1 MEPRESLGSSRQRGG
16 EADFLPASVSS
27 AKPPSA
33 SSCTGETVLPTAG
46 SGKGIPVSGERMEPE
61 EEDEMGSGRDVDSTS
76 NADSEKWVAGDGL
89 EEQEFSI
96 KEANFTEGSLKLKI
110 QTTKRA
116 KKPPKNLENYICPP
130 EIKITIKQSG
140 EQKLSR
146 AGKNSKAAKE
156 EDRGHSK
163 KKGKVIGDAKLL
175 MSCGCR
181 KGKNAQ
187 MKDSDQNQMKNLGRE
202 CGFPVQSLVTKSMN
216 KVYDRPQKH
225 STLHYDPGLQQDF
238 TSDTL
243 KSKHQQK
250 SSNQHHLDWSASSNT
265 GSTSQSCFINA
276 EPSRE
281 AVSATKVTPPEPG
294 VSFSKS
300 QAKKSCA
307 SSTWGQLSVS
317 SKELAICSAV
327 SSPNNIGVT
336 AQPSGVSESNG
347 LLPIGDQ
354 DGGVQLE
361 APDQSAG
368 STKKKSSKK
377 DLICQTIQTADIE
390 WMKSAQKA
398 FDSKCHDSMEG
409 KKESYSMDSVLDAS
423 PSKQNPT
430 SASSCENDTSH
441 VRITI
446 PIKSPTTDTSSHKRK
461 KRQST
466 KSSMEK
472 AIQEKSLPSGL
483 AISSEVAN
491 RTISQSEGS
500 KKDIRVTKPGKVIE
514 NESPLAAIDSSV
526 LIDRASP
533 NSATRLRKS
542 VAVTSTLLST
552 DLPTA
557 NKLSEV
563 QHPKL
568 TAKRRWTCSKPKSI
582 LRETSMTASEK
593 MMVEPPSAYPI
604 TPSSPLYTNTDSLTV
619 ITPVKK
625 KRGRPKKQPLLTV
638 ETIHEGTSTSPV
650 SPINREFPGT
660 KKRKRRRNLAKLA
673 QMVPGEDKS
682 ISDLKFHKKVGK
694 LGVLDKKT
702 IKTINKMKTLKR
714 KNILNQI
721 LSSCSSSIALKAKI
735 QPPSSAG
742 PTTIDARL
750 GKQINVSKRGTI
762 YIGKKRGRKPR
773 AELQP
778 QPEEPKTAMKHSR
791 PVSSQPENPAV
802 PSNLQSLVAS
812 SPAAIHPLSTQL
824 AGTNGNLSPASTET
838 NFSELKTMPN
848 LQPISAL
855 PTKTQKGMHSGTW
868 KLSPP
873 RLMANSPSHLCEIGS
888 LKEVTLSPVSESHS
902 EETIP
907 SDSGIG
913 TDNNSTSDQAEKSSE
928 SRRRYSFDF
937 CTLDNPEAI
946 PSDTSTKN
954 RHGHRQKHLIVDNF
968 LSHES
973 MKKPKHKRKRKSLQN
988 RDDLQFLA
996 DLEELINKFQVFR
1009 ISHRSY
1015 TFYHENPYP
1024 SIFRINFDHY
1034 YPVPYIQYDPLLY
1047 LRRTSDMKSKKKR
1060 GRPAKTNDTMTKVP
1074 FLQGFGYPIPS
1085 GSYYAPYGMPYTSMP
1100 MMNLGYYGQYPAPL
1114 YLSHTLGAAS
1124 PFMRPTV
1131 PPPQF
1136 HASSHMKMSTTA
1148 KHKAKH
1154 GVHLQT
1160 PVGMGLGDMQSSLAP
1175 PKVGGTSLSSSRLH
1189 KRKHKHKHKHK
1200 DERIVG
1206 THEDLSGLFASKSTG
1221 FSSHSINERLSGSD
1235 KDISLLS
1242 EKSKHKEK
1250 QKHQHCETGHK
1261 GSKSN
1266 FEVDTLS
1273 TLSLSDAQQWTQS
1286 KDKSDSSNDPIDSCT
1301 KRYSGNTESNAR
1313 SESLDMFGEM
1323 NSSSEKRDNDGSGNK
1338 RRSFEGFG
1346 TYREKDIQPFRINRK
1361 DRSTY
1366 DSSASSGIVGPHLK
1380 ADQTSLHSKMES
1392 SACNVMTRRK
1402 PATVES
1408 VTMPTP
1414 VLSLLPSSSATS
1426 EAASPLLKKRFKRR
1440 EIEAIQCEVRKMC
1453 NYTKILSTKKN
1464 LDHVNKILK
1473 AKRLQRQSKTGN
1485 NFVKKRRGRPRKQP
1499 LSFDEDSRDQMPVL
1513 EKCIDL
1519 PSKRGQRPTLNPLLL
1534 EQAATQDTIMA
1545 TIEAVI
1551 HMARETPPPPPPLP
1565 PPPLPPPLPLPR
1577 TPRLGKRKS
1586 KSPQEEEDDMK
1597 VKRHRKGR
1605 GSESEGLP

>member
-1 MEPRESLGSSRQRGG
+1 MFKIFQCANTRKTPISLVISKCI
-16 EADFLPASVSS
+16 EIFL
-27 AKPPSA
+27 
-33 SSCTGETVLPTAG
+33 L
-46 SGKGIPVSGERMEPE
+46 
-61 EEDEMGSGRDVDSTS
+61 
-76 NADSEKWVAGDGL
+76 
-89 EEQEFSI
+89 F
-96 KEANFTEGSLKLKI
+96 FKL
-110 QTTKRA
+110 
-116 KKPPKNLENYICPP
+116 
-130 EIKITIKQSG
+130 
-140 EQKLSR
+140 QKLSFTNHKFVVNFIS
-146 AGKNSKAAKE
+146 GLFKKALQSILE
-156 EDRGHSK
+156 
-163 KKGKVIGDAKLL
+163 
-175 MSCGCR
+175 R
-181 KGKNAQ
+181 KGRYELFSFNA
-187 MKDSDQNQMKNLGRE
+187 
-202 CGFPVQSLVTKSMN
+202 
-216 KVYDRPQKH
+216 YDRPPKH
-225 STLHYDPGLQQDF
+225 SALHYDPGLQQDF

-250 SSNQHHLDWSASSNT
+250 SSNQHHLDWSASSDT
-265 GSTSQSCFINA
+265 GSASQSCFLNT
-276 EPSRE
+276 ESSRE
-281 AVSATKVTPPEPG
+281 AASATKVPAQEPV

-300 QAKKSCA
+300 QAKKSGA
-307 SSTWGQLSVS
+307 GSTWSQLSANNKES
-317 SKELAICSAV
+317 SACSAV
-327 SSPNNIGVT
+327 PSPNNIT
-336 AQPSGVSESNG
+336 AASQPSNPSECNG
-347 LLPIGDQ
+347 LSALVDKE
-354 DGGVQLE
+354 GGSQIE
-361 APDQSAG
+361 IPDQLTG
-368 STKKKSSKK
+368 NTKKKSSKK
-377 DLICQTIQTADIE
+377 DLINQTIQNTEVE
-390 WMKSAQKA
+390 WVKNAQKA
-398 FDSKCHDSMEG
+398 FESKTHDSMEG
-409 KKESYSMDSVLDAS
+409 KKDSYSTDNVLEAL
-423 PSKQNPT
+423 PSRQNPS
-430 SASSCENDTSH
+430 SANGSESDTSH

-446 PIKSPTTDTSSHKRK
+446 PIKTPTADMSGHKRK
-461 KRQST
+461 KRQSA
-466 KSSMEK
+466 K
-472 AIQEKSLPSGL
+472 ASADKTILEKSLPSAL
-483 AISSEVAN
+483 PMSSEVAN
-491 RTISQSEGS
+491 RTSSQLEGS
-500 KKDIRVTKPGKVIE
+500 KKDLRVPKQGKAPE
-514 NESPLAAIDSSV
+514 NESPLAAIESSGV
-526 LIDRASP
+526 TEKA
-533 NSATRLRKS
+533 ATNNANRLRKAV
-542 VAVTSTLLST
+542 VATAMAAPTN
-552 DLPTA
+552 LPVSS
-557 NKLSEV
+557 KLPEV
-563 QHPKL
+563 QHPKFA
-568 TAKRRWTCSKPKSI
+568 AKRRWTCSKPKNI
-582 LRETSMTASEK
+582 LGETSVATSEK
-593 MMVEPPSAYPI
+593 LMVEPPSAYPI

-619 ITPVKK
+619 ITPIKK

-660 KKRKRRRNLAKLA
+660 KKRKRRRNFAKLA

-682 ISDLKFHKKVGK
+682 MSELKFHKKVGK

-721 LSSCSSSIALKAKI
+721 LSCSSNIALKTKT

-742 PTTIDARL
+742 SATIDARL

-773 AELQP
+773 AELRP
-778 QPEEPKTAMKHSR
+778 PLEEPKTAIKHSR

-802 PSNLQSLVAS
+802 PSNLQSLVAM
-812 SPAAIHPLSTQL
+812 SPAVIHPLSTQL
-824 AGTNGNLSPASTET
+824 VGSNGNLSPASTET

-873 RLMANSPSHLCEIGS
+873 RLMANSPSHLCELGS

-946 PSDTSTKN
+946 PLDTSTKSS
-954 RHGHRQKHLIVDNF
+954 HGHRQKHLIVDNF
-968 LSHES
+968 LAHES
-973 MKKPKHKRKRKSLQN
+973 IKKPKHKRKRKSLQN

-1034 YPVPYIQYDPLLY
+1034 YPVPYIHYDPLLY

-1060 GRPAKTNDTMTKVP
+1060 GRPAKSNDTMTKVP

-1136 HASSHMKMSTTA
+1136 HSSAHMKMSTTA
-1148 KHKAKH
+1148 KHKARH

-1160 PVGMGLGDMQSSLAP
+1160 PVGLSLGDMQSSLAP
-1175 PKVGGTSLSSSRLH
+1175 PKVGGTSLSSGRLH

-1200 DERIVG
+1200 DERMLG
-1206 THEDLSGLFASKSTG
+1206 AHEDLSGLFASKSTG
-1221 FSSHSINERLSGSD
+1221 FSSHAISERLSGSD
-1235 KDISLLS
+1235 KDLSLLS

-1250 QKHQHCETGHK
+1250 QKHQHCEAGHK

-1286 KDKSDSSNDPIDSCT
+1286 KDKSDSSNDPVDSCT
-1301 KRYSGNTESNAR
+1301 KRYSGNPESSMR
-1313 SESLDMFGEM
+1313 SESLDMFGEI
-1323 NSSSEKRDNDGSGNK
+1323 NSSSEKRDNGTSGSK
-1338 RRSFEGFG
+1338 RRNFEGFG
-1346 TYREKDIQPFRINRK
+1346 TYREKDIQSFRMNRK

-1366 DSSASSGIVGPHLK
+1366 DSSASSGITSPHLK
-1380 ADQTSLHSKMES
+1380 ADQASLHSRIES
-1392 SACNVMTRRK
+1392 SACNMMTRRK
-1402 PATVES
+1402 PAAVENVAVPS
-1408 VTMPTP
+1408 MP

-1426 EAASPLLKKRFKRR
+1426 DAASPPLKKRFKRR

-1499 LSFDEDSRDQMPVL
+1499 FAFDEDSRDQMPVL
-1513 EKCIDL
+1513 EKCVDL
-1519 PSKRGQRPTLNPLLL
+1519 PSKRGQRPTLNPLIL
-1534 EQAATQDTIMA
+1534 EQAASQDIIMA

-1551 HMARETPPPPPPLP
+1551 NMARETPPPPPP
-1565 PPPLPPPLPLPR
+1565 PPLPPPPPPTSTLPLPR
-1577 TPRLGKRKS
+1577 TPRVGKRKN
-1586 KSPQEEEDDMK
+1586 KPHVQQHQEEEEEVK
-1597 VKRHRKGR
+1597 VKRHRKAK
-1605 GSESEGLP
+1605 GSESEVLP

>member
-1 MEPRESLGSSRQRGG
+1 MESREILSSSRQRGS
-16 EADFLPASVSS
+16 ESDFLPGSS
-27 AKPPSA
+27 SKVPVAPGCAGDTLLS
-33 SSCTGETVLPTAG
+33 TAG
-46 SGKGIPVSGERMEPE
+46 PGKGIPVGGERMEPE
-61 EEDEMGSGRDVDSTS
+61 EEDELGSGRDVDSNS

-140 EQKLSR
+140 DQKVSR
-146 AGKNSKAAKE
+146 AGKNSKTTKE
-156 EDRGHSK
+156 EERSHSK
-163 KKGKVIGDAKLL
+163 KKLL
-175 MSCGCR
+175 TASELAASDL
-181 KGKNAQ
+181 KGFQPQAY
-187 MKDSDQNQMKNLGRE
+187 E
-202 CGFPVQSLVTKSMN
+202 
-216 KVYDRPQKH
+216 RPQKH
-225 STLHYDPGLQQDF
+225 SALHYDPGLTQDF
-238 TSDTL
+238 TGDTL
-243 KSKHQQK
+243 KPKHQQK
-250 SSNQHHLDWSASSNT
+250 SSSQNHVDWS
-265 GSTSQSCFINA
+265 STSDSGPTTQNCFITT
-276 EPSRE
+276 ESGRE
-281 AVSATKVTPPEPG
+281 SASTSKIPALESVA
-294 VSFSKS
+294 SF
-300 QAKKSCA
+300 AKGQGKKGSA
-307 SSTWGQLSVS
+307 GTTWSQLSNS
-317 SKELAICSAV
+317 SKDLLLGSV
-327 SSPNNIGVT
+327 VPSPSNHSSPAPPNSS
-336 AQPSGVSESNG
+336 AECNG
-347 LLPIGDQ
+347 LQSLGDQ
-354 DGGVQLE
+354 DGGATKD
-361 APDQSAG
+361 APEPPVIG
-368 STKKKSSKK
+368 SKKKSSKK
-377 DLICQTIQTADIE
+377 DASQTVPNPDLD
-390 WMKSAQKA
+390 WVKSTQKV
-398 FDSKCHDSMEG
+398 FDSAEG
-409 KKESYSMDSVLDAS
+409 KRDSYSAENTQEVS
-423 PSKQNPT
+423 PARPNVNCISGP
-430 SASSCENDTSH
+430 ENDSSH

-446 PIKSPTTDTSSHKRK
+446 PIKTPSLDPSSHKRK
-461 KRQST
+461 KRQSI
-466 KSSMEK
+466 KAVVDKIIPEK
-472 AIQEKSLPSGL
+472 ALASG
-483 AISSEVAN
+483 ITMSSEVVTRILSN
-491 RTISQSEGS
+491 SEGN
-500 KKDIRVTKPGKVIE
+500 KKDPRVPKLCKIIE
-514 NESPLAAIDSSV
+514 NEPPSVGLETGGNIEKIVPGGVPKPRKPPLVMTPPMCTEHSPS
-526 LIDRASP
+526 
-533 NSATRLRKS
+533 RK
-542 VAVTSTLLST
+542 
-552 DLPTA
+552 LPDI
-557 NKLSEV
+557 
-563 QHPKL
+563 QHPKFA
-568 TAKRRWTCSKPKSI
+568 AKRRWTCSKPKPTSM
-582 LRETSMTASEK
+582 LREAVMATSDK
-593 MMVEPPSAYPI
+593 LMVEPPSAYPI

-650 SPINREFPGT
+650 SPISREFPGT

-673 QMVPGEDKS
+673 QLVPGEDKPMS
-682 ISDLKFHKKVGK
+682 EMKFHKKVGK

-721 LSSCSSSIALKAKI
+721 LSCSSNIALKAKA
-735 QPPSSAG
+735 PPETSPGATAIESK
-742 PTTIDARL
+742 L

-773 AELQP
+773 TELP
-778 QPEEPKTAMKHSR
+778 PPSEEPKSAIKHPR
-791 PVSSQPENPAV
+791 PVSSQPDVPAV
-802 PSNLQSLVAS
+802 PSNFQSLVAS
-812 SPAAIHPLSTQL
+812 SPAAMHPLSTQL
-824 AGTNGNLSPASTET
+824 GGSNGNLSPASTET

-855 PTKTQKGMHSGTW
+855 PTKTQKGIHSATW

-888 LKEVTLSPVSESHS
+888 LKEITLSPVSESHS

-937 CTLDNPEAI
+937 CSLDNPEAI

-968 LSHES
+968 LAHES
-973 MKKPKHKRKRKSLQN
+973 LKKPKHKRKRKSLQN

-996 DLEELINKFQVFR
+996 ELEELISKFQVFR

-1047 LRRTSDMKSKKKR
+1047 LRRTSDLKSKKKR

-1074 FLQGFGYPIPS
+1074 FLQGFSYPIPS

-1136 HASSHMKMSTTA
+1136 HTSSHVKMSGAA

-1154 GVHLQT
+1154 GVHLQG
-1160 PVGMGLGDMQSSLAP
+1160 PVGMGLGDMQPSLNP
-1175 PKVGGTSLSSSRLH
+1175 PKVGGGSLSSGRLH

-1200 DERIVG
+1200 EDRILG
-1206 THEDLSGLFASKSTG
+1206 THDNLSGLFTGKATG
-1221 FSSHSINERLSGSD
+1221 FSTHLLSERLGSGD
-1235 KDISLLS
+1235 KELQLGN

-1250 QKHQHCETGHK
+1250 PRHLHSDASHK
-1261 GSKSN
+1261 ASKNN

-1273 TLSLSDAQQWTQS
+1273 TLSLSDSQHWTQA
-1286 KDKSDSSNDPIDSCT
+1286 KDKGDLSSEPVDSCT
-1301 KRYSGNTESNAR
+1301 KRYSGSSGDSGSTR
-1313 SESLDMFGEM
+1313 SESLDVFSDM
-1323 NSSSEKRDNDGSGNK
+1323 NPSSDKWDSDVSGSK

-1346 TYREKDIQPFRINRK
+1346 TYREKDIQTFKVNRK
-1361 DRSTY
+1361 ERNSY
-1366 DSSASSGIVGPHLK
+1366 DSSMSPGMPSPHLK
-1380 ADQTSLHSKMES
+1380 VDQTVAHGKNES
-1392 SACNVMTRRK
+1392 SVSTMMTRKK
-1402 PATVES
+1402 PAAMDS
-1408 VTMPTP
+1408 VAIPPTP
-1414 VLSLLPSSSATS
+1414 VLSLLAASAATS
-1426 EAASPLLKKRFKRR
+1426 DPASCSLKKRFKRQ

-1499 LSFDEDSRDQMPVL
+1499 TQFDEDSTDQMPVL

-1519 PSKRGQRPTLNPLLL
+1519 PSKRGQKPNLSPLAL
-1534 EQAATQDTIMA
+1534 EPAAATGQDAVMA

-1551 HMARETPPPPPPLP
+1551 HMAREAPPLPPPPPPPLP
-1565 PPPLPPPLPLPR
+1565 SPQPQTPPPPLPLPK
-1577 TPRLGKRKS
+1577 TPRGGKRRHRPS
-1586 KSPQEEEDDMK
+1586 PPAQPPQPPPAPQPLPQEEE
-1597 VKRHRKGR
+1597 VKAKRPRKSR
-1605 GSESEGLP
+1605 GSESDVLP

>member
-1 MEPRESLGSSRQRGG
+1 MEPRETLGSSRQRGG
-16 EADFLPASVSS
+16 ESDFLPAAVTSV
-27 AKPPSA
+27 KPLPTSG
-33 SSCTGETVLPTAG
+33 CTGETMLPATG
-46 SGKGIPVSGERMEPE
+46 SGKGIPVSGERLEPE
-61 EEDEMGSGRDVDSTS
+61 EEDELGSGRDVDSTS

-130 EIKITIKQSG
+130 EIKITIKQPG

-146 AGKNSKAAKE
+146 AGKNSKTAKE
-156 EDRGHSK
+156 EDRSHSK

-187 MKDSDQNQMKNLGRE
+187 VKDSDQNQMKNLGRE
-202 CGFPVQSLVTKSMN
+202 CGFVVQSPVTKSVN
-216 KVYDRPQKH
+216 KTTFFKYDFRRYPLFPNTSCIHDSIPCFQCPTSFFYFHHPEVYDRPQKH
-225 STLHYDPGLQQDF
+225 SALHYDPGLQQDF
-238 TSDTL
+238 TGDTL

-250 SSNQHHLDWSASSNT
+250 SSNQHHLDWSASSDT
-265 GSTSQSCFINA
+265 GSASQSCFINTEA
-276 EPSRE
+276 SRE
-281 AVSATKVTPPEPG
+281 AVSATKVSAPEPG

-307 SSTWGQLSVS
+307 SSTWGQLSAS
-317 SKELAICSAV
+317 SKELAICSSV
-327 SSPNNIGVT
+327 PSPNSISIA
-336 AQPSGVSESNG
+336 AQPSSTSECNG
-347 LLPIGDQ
+347 LLPLGDQ
-354 DGGVQLE
+354 EGGVQLE
-361 APDQSAG
+361 APDQPTG

-377 DLICQTIQTADIE
+377 DLMSQTIQTTDIE
-390 WMKSAQKA
+390 WVKSAQKA
-398 FDSKCHDSMEG
+398 FDSKTHDSMEG
-409 KKESYSMDSVLDAS
+409 KKESYSIDSVLDIS
-423 PSKQNPT
+423 PLKQNST
-430 SASSCENDTSH
+430 SASSCESDTSH

-446 PIKSPTTDTSSHKRK
+446 PIKSPTTDTSGHKRK

-466 KSSMEK
+466 KSSTEK
-472 AIQEKSLPSGL
+472 TIQEKSLHSGL
-483 AISSEVAN
+483 AMSSEVAS
-491 RTISQSEGS
+491 RTSSQPEGS
-500 KKDIRVTKPGKVIE
+500 KKDLRVTKLGKVIE
-514 NESPLAAIDSSV
+514 NESPLVAIDSGV
-526 LIDRASP
+526 LTDKASP
-533 NSATRLRKS
+533 NSATRLRKPI
-542 VAVTSTLLST
+542 AVTSTLLPT

-557 NKLSEV
+557 DKLSEI
-563 QHPKL
+563 QHPKHA
-568 TAKRRWTCSKPKSI
+568 AKRRWTCSKPKSI
-582 LRETSMTASEK
+582 LRETSMTTSEK
-593 MMVEPPSAYPI
+593 LMVEPPSAYPI

-682 ISDLKFHKKVGK
+682 ISELKFHKKVGK

-721 LSSCSSSIALKAKI
+721 LSSCSSSIALKAKV

-778 QPEEPKTAMKHSR
+778 RPEEPKTAIKHSR
-791 PVSSQPENPAV
+791 PVSSQPENPTV

-824 AGTNGNLSPASTET
+824 VGINGNLSPASTET

-973 MKKPKHKRKRKSLQN
+973 IKKPKHKRKRKSLQN

-996 DLEELINKFQVFR
+996 DLEELINKFQMFR

-1148 KHKAKH
+1148 KHKVKH

-1175 PKVGGTSLSSSRLH
+1175 PKVGGTSLSSGRLH

-1200 DERIVG
+1200 DERILG

-1221 FSSHSINERLSGSD
+1221 FSSHAINERLSGSD
-1235 KDISLLS
+1235 KDLSLLN

-1301 KRYSGNTESNAR
+1301 KRYSGSTESNGR

-1323 NSSSEKRDNDGSGNK
+1323 NSSSEKRDNDVSGNK

-1346 TYREKDIQPFRINRK
+1346 TYREKDIQPFRTNRK
-1361 DRSTY
+1361 ERSTY
-1366 DSSASSGIVGPHLK
+1366 DSSASS
-1380 ADQTSLHSKMES
+1380 
-1392 SACNVMTRRK
+1392 
-1402 PATVES
+1402 
-1408 VTMPTP
+1408 
-1414 VLSLLPSSSATS
+1414 
-1426 EAASPLLKKRFKRR
+1426 ASPPLKKRFKRR

-1513 EKCIDL
+1513 EKCVDL
-1519 PSKRGQRPTLNPLLL
+1519 PSKRGQRPTLNPLIL

-1551 HMARETPPPPPPLP
+1551 HMARETPPLPPPLP
-1565 PPPLPPPLPLPR
+1565 PPPPPPPLHLSR
-1577 TPRLGKRKS
+1577 TPRVGKRKS
-1586 KSPQEEEDDMK
+1586 KSMQEDEEDMK

-1605 GSESEGLP
+1605 GSEGDGLP

>member
-1 MEPRESLGSSRQRGG
+1 MESRETLSSSRQRGG
-16 EADFLPASVSS
+16 ESDFLPVSS
-27 AKPPSA
+27 AKPPA
-33 SSCTGETVLPTAG
+33 APGCAGEPLLSTPG
-46 SGKGIPVSGERMEPE
+46 PGKGIPVAGERMEPE
-61 EEDEMGSGRDVDSTS
+61 EEDELGSGRDVDSNS

-140 EQKLSR
+140 DQKVSR
-146 AGKNSKAAKE
+146 AGKNSKATKE
-156 EDRGHSK
+156 EERSHSK
-163 KKGKVIGDAKLL
+163 KKLL
-175 MSCGCR
+175 TASDLAASDL
-181 KGKNAQ
+181 KGFQPQAY
-187 MKDSDQNQMKNLGRE
+187 E
-202 CGFPVQSLVTKSMN
+202 
-216 KVYDRPQKH
+216 RPQKH
-225 STLHYDPGLQQDF
+225 STLHYDTGLPQDF
-238 TSDTL
+238 TGDTL
-243 KSKHQQK
+243 KPKHQQK
-250 SSNQHHLDWSASSNT
+250 SSSQNHMDWSTNSDSGPVTQNCFISPESGRETA
-265 GSTSQSCFINA
+265 STSKIPA
-276 EPSRE
+276 LEPVASF
-281 AVSATKVTPPEPG
+281 AKAQGKKGSAG
-294 VSFSKS
+294 N
-300 QAKKSCA
+300 
-307 SSTWGQLSVS
+307 TWSQLSNNNKDLLLGGVVPSPS
-317 SKELAICSAV
+317 SH
-327 SSPNNIGVT
+327 SSPAPPSSSAECSGL
-336 AQPSGVSESNG
+336 QPLV
-347 LLPIGDQ
+347 DQ
-354 DGGVQLE
+354 DGGGTKEPPEPPTV
-361 APDQSAG
+361 G
-368 STKKKSSKK
+368 SKKKSSKK
-377 DLICQTIQTADIE
+377 DVISQTLPNPDLD
-390 WMKSAQKA
+390 WVKNAQKA
-398 FDSKCHDSMEG
+398 FDNTEG
-409 KKESYSMDSVLDAS
+409 KREGYSTDSVQEAS
-423 PSKQNPT
+423 PARQNVS
-430 SASSCENDTSH
+430 SASNPENDSSH

-446 PIKSPTTDTSSHKRK
+446 PIKAPSLDPTNHKRK
-461 KRQST
+461 KRQSI
-466 KSSMEK
+466 KAVVEKIMPEK
-472 AIQEKSLPSGL
+472 ALASG
-483 AISSEVAN
+483 ITMSSEVVN
-491 RTISQSEGS
+491 RILSNSEGS
-500 KKDIRVTKPGKVIE
+500 KKDPRVPKLGKMIE
-514 NESPLAAIDSSV
+514 NESPSV
-526 LIDRASP
+526 GLETGGNAEKVIPGGVSKPRKPPMVMTPPTCTDHSP
-533 NSATRLRKS
+533 SRK
-542 VAVTSTLLST
+542 
-552 DLPTA
+552 LP
-557 NKLSEV
+557 EI
-563 QHPKL
+563 QHPKFA
-568 TAKRRWTCSKPKSI
+568 AKRRWTCSKPKPSTM
-582 LRETSMTASEK
+582 LREAVMATSDKLML
-593 MMVEPPSAYPI
+593 EPPSAYPI

-650 SPINREFPGT
+650 SPISREFPGT

-673 QMVPGEDKS
+673 QLVPGEDKPMS
-682 ISDLKFHKKVGK
+682 EMKFHKKVGK

-721 LSSCSSSIALKAKI
+721 LSCSSSVALKAKA
-735 QPPSSAG
+735 PPETSPGAAAIESK
-742 PTTIDARL
+742 L

-773 AELQP
+773 AELP
-778 QPEEPKTAMKHSR
+778 PPSEEPKTAIKHPR
-791 PVSSQPENPAV
+791 PVSSQPDVPAV
-802 PSNLQSLVAS
+802 PSNFQSLVAS
-812 SPAAIHPLSTQL
+812 SPAAMHPLSTQL
-824 AGTNGNLSPASTET
+824 GGSNGNLSPASTET

-855 PTKTQKGMHSGTW
+855 PTKTQKGIHSGTW

-888 LKEVTLSPVSESHS
+888 LKEITLSPVSESHS

-937 CTLDNPEAI
+937 CSLDNPEAI

-968 LSHES
+968 LAHES
-973 MKKPKHKRKRKSLQN
+973 LKKPKHKRKRKSLQN

-996 DLEELINKFQVFR
+996 DLEELITKFQVFR

-1047 LRRTSDMKSKKKR
+1047 LRRTSDLKSKKKR

-1074 FLQGFGYPIPS
+1074 FLQGFSYPIPS

-1136 HASSHMKMSTTA
+1136 HTNSHVKMSGAA

-1154 GVHLQT
+1154 GVHLQG
-1160 PVGMGLGDMQSSLAP
+1160 PVSMGLGDMQPSLNP
-1175 PKVGGTSLSSSRLH
+1175 PKVGSASLSSGRLH

-1200 DERIVG
+1200 EDRILG
-1206 THEDLSGLFASKSTG
+1206 THDNLSGLFAGKATG
-1221 FSSHSINERLSGSD
+1221 FSSHILSERLSSAD
-1235 KDISLLS
+1235 KELPLVS
-1242 EKSKHKEK
+1242 EKNKHKEK
-1250 QKHQHCETGHK
+1250 QKHQHSEAGHK
-1261 GSKSN
+1261 ASKNN

-1273 TLSLSDAQQWTQS
+1273 TLSLSDAQHWTQA
-1286 KDKSDSSNDPIDSCT
+1286 KEKGDLSSEPVDSCT
-1301 KRYSGNTESNAR
+1301 KRYSGSGGDGGSTR
-1313 SESLDMFGEM
+1313 SENLDVFSEM
-1323 NSSSEKRDNDGSGNK
+1323 NPSNDKWDSDMSGSK
-1338 RRSFEGFG
+1338 RRSYEGFG
-1346 TYREKDIQPFRINRK
+1346 TYREKDIQAFKMNRK
-1361 DRSTY
+1361 ERSSY
-1366 DSSASSGIVGPHLK
+1366 DSSMSPGMPSPHLK
-1380 ADQTSLHSKMES
+1380 VDQTAVHSKNEGSVPTM
-1392 SACNVMTRRK
+1392 MTRKK
-1402 PATVES
+1402 PAAVDS
-1408 VTMPTP
+1408 VAIPPAP
-1414 VLSLLPSSSATS
+1414 VLSLLAASAATS
-1426 EAASPLLKKRFKRR
+1426 DAVGSSLKKRFKRR

-1499 LSFDEDSRDQMPVL
+1499 TQFDEDSRDQMPVL

-1519 PSKRGQRPTLNPLLL
+1519 PSKRGQKPSLSPLVL
-1534 EQAATQDTIMA
+1534 EPAASQDTIMA

-1551 HMARETPPPPPPLP
+1551 HMAREAPPLPPPPPPPL
-1565 PPPLPPPLPLPR
+1565 L
-1577 TPRLGKRKS
+1577 TATG
-1586 KSPQEEEDDMK
+1586 
-1597 VKRHRKGR
+1597 RHRPATPTTPLYPRPPEAER
-1605 GSESEGLP
+1605 GNTNRRPRSAPQQPPRSSPFPRKRR

>member
-1 MEPRESLGSSRQRGG
+1 
-16 EADFLPASVSS
+16 
-27 AKPPSA
+27 
-33 SSCTGETVLPTAG
+33 
-46 SGKGIPVSGERMEPE
+46 
-61 EEDEMGSGRDVDSTS
+61 
-76 NADSEKWVAGDGL
+76 
-89 EEQEFSI
+89 
-96 KEANFTEGSLKLKI
+96 
-110 QTTKRA
+110 
-116 KKPPKNLENYICPP
+116 
-130 EIKITIKQSG
+130 
-140 EQKLSR
+140 
-146 AGKNSKAAKE
+146 
-156 EDRGHSK
+156 
-163 KKGKVIGDAKLL
+163 

-181 KGKNAQ
+181 KGKSAQ
-187 MKDSDQNQMKNLGRE
+187 VKDSDQ
-202 CGFPVQSLVTKSMN
+202 
-216 KVYDRPQKH
+216 VYDRPQKH
-225 STLHYDPGLQQDF
+225 SGLHYDPGLQQDF
-238 TSDTL
+238 TGDTL

-250 SSNQHHLDWSASSNT
+250 SSNQHHLDWSASSDT
-265 GSTSQSCFINA
+265 GSTSQSCFINT

-281 AVSATKVTPPEPG
+281 AVSATKVPAPEPG

-300 QAKKSCA
+300 QAKKSCS
-307 SSTWGQLSVS
+307 SSTWGQLSAN
-317 SKELAICSAV
+317 SKDLAICSAV
-327 SSPNNIGVT
+327 PSPNNISAA
-336 AQPSGVSESNG
+336 AQPSSVSECNG
-347 LLPIGDQ
+347 LLPLGDQ
-354 DGGVQLE
+354 EGGVQLE
-361 APDQSAG
+361 ALDQPAG

-377 DLICQTIQTADIE
+377 DLISQTIQTADIE
-390 WMKSAQKA
+390 WVKSAQKA
-398 FDSKCHDSMEG
+398 FDSKSHDSMEG
-409 KKESYSMDSVLDAS
+409 KKESYSMDSVLDTS

-430 SASSCENDTSH
+430 SASSCESDTSH

-446 PIKSPTTDTSSHKRK
+446 PIKSPTTDTSGHKRK

-472 AIQEKSLPSGL
+472 TTQEKSLPAVL
-483 AISSEVAN
+483 AMSSEVAN
-491 RTISQSEGS
+491 RNSSQPECG
-500 KKDIRVTKPGKVIE
+500 KKDLRAMKPGKVIE
-514 NESPLAAIDSSV
+514 NESPLVTIDSAM
-526 LIDRASP
+526 LTDKGSP

-542 VAVTSTLLST
+542 VAVTSTLLPT

-557 NKLSEV
+557 GKLSEV

-568 TAKRRWTCSKPKSI
+568 AAKRRWTCSKPKSI
-582 LRETSMTASEK
+582 LREASMTTSEK
-593 MMVEPPSAYPI
+593 LMVEPPSAYPI

-619 ITPVKK
+619 ITPIKK

-682 ISDLKFHKKVGK
+682 ISELKFHKKVGK

-721 LSSCSSSIALKAKI
+721 LSSCSSSIALKAKV

-778 QPEEPKTAMKHSR
+778 QPEEPKTAIKHSR

-824 AGTNGNLSPASTET
+824 VGTNGNLSPASTET

-973 MKKPKHKRKRKSLQN
+973 IKKPKHKRKRKSLQN

-1148 KHKAKH
+1148 KHKVKH

-1160 PVGMGLGDMQSSLAP
+1160 PVGMGLGDMQSSLTP
-1175 PKVGGTSLSSSRLH
+1175 PKVGGTSLSSGRLH

-1200 DERIVG
+1200 DERILG

-1221 FSSHSINERLSGSD
+1221 FSSHAINERLSSSD
-1235 KDISLLS
+1235 KDLSLLS

-1301 KRYSGNTESNAR
+1301 KRYSGNTESNGR
-1313 SESLDMFGEM
+1313 SESLDVFGEI
-1323 NSSSEKRDNDGSGNK
+1323 NSSSEKRDDASGNK

-1346 TYREKDIQPFRINRK
+1346 TYREKDIQPFRTNRK

-1366 DSSASSGIVGPHLK
+1366 DSSVSSGIAGPHLK

-1392 SACNVMTRRK
+1392 SACNMMTRRK
-1402 PATVES
+1402 PAAVDNVAIS
-1408 VTMPTP
+1408 TP

-1426 EAASPLLKKRFKRR
+1426 EAASPPLKKRFKRR

-1519 PSKRGQRPTLNPLLL
+1519 PSKRGQRPTLNPLML

-1565 PPPLPPPLPLPR
+1565 PPPPPPPLPPPR
-1577 TPRLGKRKS
+1577 TPRVGKRKN
-1586 KSPQEEEDDMK
+1586 KSLQEEEEELK

>member
-1 MEPRESLGSSRQRGG
+1 MEPRETLGSSRQRGG
-16 EADFLPASVSS
+16 EADFLPAAITST
-27 AKPPSA
+27 KPPPA
-33 SSCTGETVLPTAG
+33 SGCAG
-46 SGKGIPVSGERMEPE
+46 GTMR
-61 EEDEMGSGRDVDSTS
+61 
-76 NADSEKWVAGDGL
+76 
-89 EEQEFSI
+89 
-96 KEANFTEGSLKLKI
+96 
-110 QTTKRA
+110 
-116 KKPPKNLENYICPP
+116 P

-156 EDRGHSK
+156 EDRSHSK
-163 KKGKVIGDAKLL
+163 KKEGTSQVVLPGVRISPYLVSHDLSSYLVLEKNLVESAMLVFAQLPSGICITLSQGSGMRDSVHVCEGVRASVPIQSLNSIGL
-175 MSCGCR
+175 G
-181 KGKNAQ
+181 NAQ
-187 MKDSDQNQMKNLGRE
+187 VKDSDQSQMKNLGRE
-202 CGFPVQSLVTKSMN
+202 CGFPVQSPVTKSVN

-225 STLHYDPGLQQDF
+225 SALHYDPGLQQDF
-238 TSDTL
+238 TGDTL

-250 SSNQHHLDWSASSNT
+250 SSNQNHLDWSAGSNT
-265 GSTSQSCFINA
+265 GSTSQSCFINT

-281 AVSATKVTPPEPG
+281 AVSATKVPAPEPG

-300 QAKKSCA
+300 QAKKSCT
-307 SSTWGQLSVS
+307 SSTWGQLSTS
-317 SKELAICSAV
+317 SKELATCSAV
-327 SSPNNIGVT
+327 PSPNNISTT
-336 AQPSGVSESNG
+336 AQPSSASECNG
-347 LLPIGDQ
+347 LLPLSDQ
-354 DGGVQLE
+354 EGAVQLE
-361 APDQSAG
+361 ASDQPAG

-377 DLICQTIQTADIE
+377 DLISQTIQTADIE
-390 WMKSAQKA
+390 WVKSAQKA
-398 FDSKCHDSMEG
+398 FDSKSHDSME
-409 KKESYSMDSVLDAS
+409 V
-423 PSKQNPT
+423 
-430 SASSCENDTSH
+430 
-441 VRITI
+441 
-446 PIKSPTTDTSSHKRK
+446 
-461 KRQST
+461 
-466 KSSMEK
+466 
-472 AIQEKSLPSGL
+472 
-483 AISSEVAN
+483 
-491 RTISQSEGS
+491 
-500 KKDIRVTKPGKVIE
+500 
-514 NESPLAAIDSSV
+514 
-526 LIDRASP
+526 
-533 NSATRLRKS
+533 
-542 VAVTSTLLST
+542 
-552 DLPTA
+552 
-557 NKLSEV
+557 
-563 QHPKL
+563 
-568 TAKRRWTCSKPKSI
+568 
-582 LRETSMTASEK
+582 
-593 MMVEPPSAYPI
+593 
-604 TPSSPLYTNTDSLTV
+604 
-619 ITPVKK
+619 
-625 KRGRPKKQPLLTV
+625 
-638 ETIHEGTSTSPV
+638 
-650 SPINREFPGT
+650 
-660 KKRKRRRNLAKLA
+660 
-673 QMVPGEDKS
+673 
-682 ISDLKFHKKVGK
+682 
-694 LGVLDKKT
+694 
-702 IKTINKMKTLKR
+702 
-714 KNILNQI
+714 
-721 LSSCSSSIALKAKI
+721 
-735 QPPSSAG
+735 
-742 PTTIDARL
+742 DARL

-778 QPEEPKTAMKHSR
+778 QPEEPKTAIKHSR

-812 SPAAIHPLSTQL
+812 SPAAIHTLSTQL
-824 AGTNGNLSPASTET
+824 VGTNGNLSPASTET

-973 MKKPKHKRKRKSLQN
+973 IKKPKHKRKRKSLQN

-1148 KHKAKH
+1148 KHKVKH
-1154 GVHLQT
+1154 GMHLQT

-1175 PKVGGTSLSSSRLH
+1175 PKVGGTSISSGRLH

-1200 DERIVG
+1200 DERILG

-1221 FSSHSINERLSGSD
+1221 FSSHTINERLSGSD
-1235 KDISLLS
+1235 KDLSLLN

-1286 KDKSDSSNDPIDSCT
+1286 KDKSDSSNDPIDSCK
-1301 KRYSGNTESNAR
+1301 KRYSGNTESNGR
-1313 SESLDMFGEM
+1313 SESLDMFGEI
-1323 NSSSEKRDNDGSGNK
+1323 NSSSEKRDNDASGNK

-1346 TYREKDIQPFRINRK
+1346 TYREKDIQPFRTNRK
-1361 DRSTY
+1361 DRSAY
-1366 DSSASSGIVGPHLK
+1366 DSSVSSGIGGPHLK

-1392 SACNVMTRRK
+1392 SACNMMTRRK
-1402 PATVES
+1402 PAAVDS
-1408 VTMPTP
+1408 VAMPTP

-1426 EAASPLLKKRFKRR
+1426 EAASPPLKKRFKRR

-1519 PSKRGQRPTLNPLLL
+1519 PSKRGQRPTLNPLIL

-1551 HMARETPPPPPPLP
+1551 HM
-1565 PPPLPPPLPLPR
+1565 
-1577 TPRLGKRKS
+1577 
-1586 KSPQEEEDDMK
+1586 
-1597 VKRHRKGR
+1597 
-1605 GSESEGLP
+1605 SEGRPEGRRSPSDVGCRWRGTPGLKD

>member
-1 MEPRESLGSSRQRGG
+1 MEPRETLGSSRQRGG
-16 EADFLPASVSS
+16 EADFLPATVTS
-27 AKPPSA
+27 AKPPPA
-33 SSCTGETVLPTAG
+33 SGCAGETMLPAAG
-46 SGKGIPVSGERMEPE
+46 SGKGIPVSGERLEPE
-61 EEDEMGSGRDVDSTS
+61 EEDELGSGRDVDSTS

-156 EDRGHSK
+156 EDRSHSK
-163 KKGKVIGDAKLL
+163 KKVRSVA
-175 MSCGCR
+175 
-181 KGKNAQ
+181 
-187 MKDSDQNQMKNLGRE
+187 NLAASWRN
-202 CGFPVQSLVTKSMN
+202 GFRPS
-216 KVYDRPQKH
+216 VYDRPQKH
-225 STLHYDPGLQQDF
+225 SALHYDPGIQQDF
-238 TSDTL
+238 TGDTL

-250 SSNQHHLDWSASSNT
+250 SSNQHHLDWSASSDT
-265 GSTSQSCFINA
+265 GSASQSCFINT

-281 AVSATKVTPPEPG
+281 AVSATKVSAPEPG

-300 QAKKSCA
+300 QAKKSCT
-307 SSTWGQLSVS
+307 SSTWGQLSAS

-327 SSPNNIGVT
+327 PSPNNIST
-336 AQPSGVSESNG
+336 AAQPSGASECNG
-347 LLPIGDQ
+347 LLPLGDQ
-354 DGGVQLE
+354 EGGVQLE
-361 APDQSAG
+361 VPDQPAG

-377 DLICQTIQTADIE
+377 DLISQTIPTADIE
-390 WMKSAQKA
+390 WVKSAQKA
-398 FDSKCHDSMEG
+398 FDSKSHDSMEG
-409 KKESYSMDSVLDAS
+409 KKESYSMDSVLDTS

-430 SASSCENDTSH
+430 SASSCESDTSH

-446 PIKSPTTDTSSHKRK
+446 PIKSPTTDISGHKRK

-466 KSSMEK
+466 KSSIEK
-472 AIQEKSLPSGL
+472 TIQEKSLPSGL
-483 AISSEVAN
+483 AMSSEVAN
-491 RTISQSEGS
+491 RTSSQPEGS
-500 KKDIRVTKPGKVIE
+500 KKDLRATKPGKVIE
-514 NESPLAAIDSSV
+514 NESPLVAIDSSV
-526 LIDRASP
+526 LTDKVSP

-542 VAVTSTLLST
+542 VAVTSTLLPT

-557 NKLSEV
+557 GKLSEV
-563 QHPKL
+563 QHPKHA
-568 TAKRRWTCSKPKSI
+568 AKRRWTCSKPKSI
-582 LRETSMTASEK
+582 LRETSMTTSEK
-593 MMVEPPSAYPI
+593 LMVEPPSAYPI

-682 ISDLKFHKKVGK
+682 ISELKFHKKVGK

-721 LSSCSSSIALKAKI
+721 LSSCSSSIALKAKV

-778 QPEEPKTAMKHSR
+778 QPEEPKTAIKHSR

-824 AGTNGNLSPASTET
+824 VGTNGNLSPASTET

-973 MKKPKHKRKRKSLQN
+973 IKKPKHKRKRKSLQN

-1175 PKVGGTSLSSSRLH
+1175 PKVGGTSLSSGRLH

-1200 DERIVG
+1200 DERILG

-1221 FSSHSINERLSGSD
+1221 FSSHAINERLSGSD
-1235 KDISLLS
+1235 KDLSLLN

-1261 GSKSN
+1261 SSKSN

-1301 KRYSGNTESNAR
+1301 KRYSGNTESNGR

-1323 NSSSEKRDNDGSGNK
+1323 NSSSEKRDNDASGNK

-1346 TYREKDIQPFRINRK
+1346 TYREKDIQPFRTNRK

-1366 DSSASSGIVGPHLK
+1366 DSSASS
-1380 ADQTSLHSKMES
+1380 
-1392 SACNVMTRRK
+1392 
-1402 PATVES
+1402 
-1408 VTMPTP
+1408 
-1414 VLSLLPSSSATS
+1414 
-1426 EAASPLLKKRFKRR
+1426 ASPPLKKRFKRR

-1519 PSKRGQRPTLNPLLL
+1519 PSKRGQRPTLNPLIL

-1565 PPPLPPPLPLPR
+1565 PPPPPPPLPPPR

-1586 KSPQEEEDDMK
+1586 KSPQEEEEDVK

>member
-1 MEPRESLGSSRQRGG
+1 MEPRETLGSSWQRRG
-16 EADFLPASVSS
+16 EADFLPAAVTSV
-27 AKPPSA
+27 KPLSA
-33 SSCTGETVLPTAG
+33 SGCAGEMMLPMAG
-46 SGKGIPVSGERMEPE
+46 SGKEILVSGEKLEPE
-61 EEDEMGSGRDVDSTS
+61 EEDELGSRRDVDSTS
-76 NADSEKWVAGDGL
+76 NADSEKWVVGDGL

-110 QTTKRA
+110 QTTKRT

-140 EQKLSR
+140 DQKLSR

-156 EDRGHSK
+156 EDRLHSRK
-163 KKGKVIGDAKLL
+163 K
-175 MSCGCR
+175 S
-181 KGKNAQ
+181 
-187 MKDSDQNQMKNLGRE
+187 QMKNLGSE
-202 CGFPVQSLVTKSMN
+202 YGFPVQNPVTKTVN

-225 STLHYDPGLQQDF
+225 SVLHYDPGLQQDF
-238 TSDTL
+238 TIDTL
-243 KSKHQQK
+243 KSKHQKK
-250 SSNQHHLDWSASSNT
+250 SSNQHHLDWSASSDT
-265 GSTSQSCFINA
+265 GSTSQSCFVNT

-281 AVSATKVTPPEPG
+281 AVSATKVSTLEPG

-300 QAKKSCA
+300 QAKKSCT
-307 SSTWGQLSVS
+307 SSTWGQMSAS

-327 SSPNNIGVT
+327 PCPNSISVATQLSS
-336 AQPSGVSESNG
+336 ASECNG
-347 LLPIGDQ
+347 LLPLGDQ
-354 DGGVQLE
+354 EVGVELE
-361 APDQSAG
+361 APNRPTR
-368 STKKKSSKK
+368 STKKSSKK
-377 DLICQTIQTADIE
+377 DFVSQTIQTTDTE
-390 WMKSAQKA
+390 WVKSTQKA
-398 FDSKCHDSMEG
+398 FDSKSHYSMEG
-409 KKESYSMDSVLDAS
+409 KKESYSMDSVLDTS
-423 PSKQNPT
+423 PLKQN
-430 SASSCENDTSH
+430 SASANSCESDASH
-441 VRITI
+441 IQITL
-446 PIKSPTTDTSSHKRK
+446 PIKSPTTDTSGHKRK
-461 KRQST
+461 QRHST
-466 KSSMEK
+466 KSFIEK
-472 AIQEKSLPSGL
+472 TIQVKSLPSGL
-483 AISSEVAN
+483 AMSNEVAN
-491 RTISQSEGS
+491 RTSSQPEGS
-500 KKDIRVTKPGKVIE
+500 KKDLRATKPGKVIE
-514 NESPLAAIDSSV
+514 NESPLVAIDSGV
-526 LIDRASP
+526 LTDKASP
-533 NSATRLRKS
+533 SCATRLRKS
-542 VAVTSTLLST
+542 VSVTSTLVPT
-552 DLPTA
+552 DLPTTG
-557 NKLSEV
+557 KLSEV
-563 QHPKL
+563 QHPKH
-568 TAKRRWTCSKPKSI
+568 AAEWQWTCNKPKSI
-582 LRETSMTASEK
+582 LRDTSTTTSDK
-593 MMVEPPSAYPI
+593 LMVEPPSAYPI
-604 TPSSPLYTNTDSLTV
+604 TRSSPLYTNTDSLTV
-619 ITPVKK
+619 ITPLKK

-650 SPINREFPGT
+650 SPINREFAGT

-682 ISDLKFHKKVGK
+682 ISELKFHKKVRK

-714 KNILNQI
+714 KNILSQI
-721 LSSCSSSIALKAKI
+721 LSSCSSSIALKEKV
-735 QPPSSAG
+735 QTLSSAG

-773 AELQP
+773 TELQT
-778 QPEEPKTAMKHSR
+778 QPEEPKTAIKHSR
-791 PVSSQPENPAV
+791 PVSSQPENPSV
-802 PSNLQSLVAS
+802 PSNLQSL
-812 SPAAIHPLSTQL
+812 AAIHPLSTEL
-824 AGTNGNLSPASTET
+824 LGTNSNLSPASTET

-873 RLMANSPSHLCEIGS
+873 RLTANSPSHLCEIGS

-954 RHGHRQKHLIVDNF
+954 RHGHRQKHLIVDSF

-973 MKKPKHKRKRKSLQN
+973 IKKPKHKRKRKSLQN
-988 RDDLQFLA
+988 RDDIQFLT

-1009 ISHRSY
+1009 ISHRNY

-1034 YPVPYIQYDPLLY
+1034 YTVPYVQYDPLLY

-1074 FLQGFGYPIPS
+1074 FLQGFSYAIPS

-1100 MMNLGYYGQYPAPL
+1100 MTNLGYYGQYPAPL
-1114 YLSHTLGAAS
+1114 YLSHTLGATS
-1124 PFMRPTV
+1124 SFMRPTL

-1136 HASSHMKMSTTA
+1136 HASSHMKISTTA

-1154 GVHLQT
+1154 GVRLQT

-1175 PKVGGTSLSSSRLH
+1175 PKVGGTSLLSGRLH
-1189 KRKHKHKHKHK
+1189 KKKHKHKHKHK
-1200 DERIVG
+1200 DEQILG
-1206 THEDLSGLFASKSTG
+1206 THDLSGLFASKSTG
-1221 FSSHSINERLSGSD
+1221 FSSHTINERLSSSD
-1235 KDISLLS
+1235 KDLSLLND
-1242 EKSKHKEK
+1242 KRKHKEK
-1250 QKHQHCETGHK
+1250 QKYQHCETGHK

-1273 TLSLSDAQQWTQS
+1273 TLLLSDAQHWTQS
-1286 KDKSDSSNDPIDSCT
+1286 KDKSDSINDPIDSCT
-1301 KRYSGNTESNAR
+1301 KRYSGNTESNGR

-1323 NSSSEKRDNDGSGNK
+1323 NSSSEKRDNDASGNK
-1338 RRSFEGFG
+1338 RSFEGFG
-1346 TYREKDIQPFRINRK
+1346 TYKEKDIQPFGTNRK
-1361 DRSTY
+1361 NRSTY
-1366 DSSASSGIVGPHLK
+1366 SSASSGIAGPHIK
-1380 ADQTSLHSKMES
+1380 ADQTLLHGKMES
-1392 SACNVMTRRK
+1392 SACKVMTRRK
-1402 PATVES
+1402 PAAVDS

-1414 VLSLLPSSSATS
+1414 VFSLLPSSSATS
-1426 EAASPLLKKRFKRR
+1426 EAASSPLKKQFKGH
-1440 EIEAIQCEVRKMC
+1440 EIEAIQCEVHKMC

-1485 NFVKKRRGRPRKQP
+1485 NFIKKRRGRPRKEP
-1499 LSFDEDSRDQMPVL
+1499 LSFDEDSKDQMPIL

-1519 PSKRGQRPTLNPLLL
+1519 PNKRGQRSTLDPLIL
-1534 EQAATQDTIMA
+1534 EPAATQDTIMA

-1551 HMARETPPPPPPLP
+1551 HMAREMPLP
-1565 PPPLPPPLPLPR
+1565 IPPLPPPLPLSPFPPPR
-1577 TPRLGKRKS
+1577 TLWKRKS
-1586 KSPQEEEDDMK
+1586 KS
-1597 VKRHRKGR
+1597 
-1605 GSESEGLP
+1605 S

>member
-1 MEPRESLGSSRQRGG
+1 MEPRETLGSSQQRGG
-16 EADFLPASVSS
+16 EVDFLLATVAS
-27 AKPPSA
+27 AKPPPA
-33 SSCTGETVLPTAG
+33 SGCTGEMMLPMAG
-46 SGKGIPVSGERMEPE
+46 SGKGILVSRKRMEPE
-61 EEDEMGSGRDVDSTS
+61 EEDELGYGRDVDSTS
-76 NADSEKWVAGDGL
+76 NADSEKWVPGDGL

-156 EDRGHSK
+156 EDRACSK
-163 KKGKVIGDAKLL
+163 K
-175 MSCGCR
+175 
-181 KGKNAQ
+181 
-187 MKDSDQNQMKNLGRE
+187 
-202 CGFPVQSLVTKSMN
+202 

-225 STLHYDPGLQQDF
+225 SALHYDPGLQQDF
-238 TSDTL
+238 TGDTL
-243 KSKHQQK
+243 KSKQHQK
-250 SSNQHHLDWSASSNT
+250 SSNQHHLDWSASSDT
-265 GSTSQSCFINA
+265 LSTSQSCFINT
-276 EPSRE
+276 EPSLE
-281 AVSATKVTPPEPG
+281 AVISTKVITPEPG

-307 SSTWGQLSVS
+307 SSTWGQLSAS

-327 SSPNNIGVT
+327 PSPNNISVS
-336 AQPSGVSESNG
+336 AQPSSASECHG
-347 LLPIGDQ
+347 LLPLGNQ
-354 DGGVQLE
+354 EGGVQLE
-361 APDQSAG
+361 APDQPAG

-377 DLICQTIQTADIE
+377 DLISQTIQTADIE
-390 WMKSAQKA
+390 WVKSAQKA
-398 FDSKCHDSMEG
+398 FDSKSHDSMEG
-409 KKESYSMDSVLDAS
+409 KKESYSMDTVLDAS
-423 PSKQNPT
+423 PSMQNPT
-430 SASSCENDTSH
+430 SASSCESDTSH
-441 VRITI
+441 VQIAI
-446 PIKSPTTDTSSHKRK
+446 PINSLTTDTSGHKRK

-472 AIQEKSLPSGL
+472 TIQEKSLPSAL
-483 AISSEVAN
+483 AMSSEVAN
-491 RTISQSEGS
+491 RTSSQSEGS
-500 KKDIRVTKPGKVIE
+500 KKDLRATKPGKVIE
-514 NESPLAAIDSSV
+514 NESPLVAVDSSV
-526 LIDRASP
+526 LTDKASL

-542 VAVTSTLLST
+542 VTVTSTLLST
-552 DLPTA
+552 NLPTA
-557 NKLSEV
+557 SKLSEV

-568 TAKRRWTCSKPKSI
+568 AAKRRWTCSKPKSI
-582 LRETSMTASEK
+582 LQEISMTVSEK
-593 MMVEPPSAYPI
+593 LMVEPPSAYPI

-673 QMVPGEDKS
+673 QMIPGEDKS
-682 ISDLKFHKKVGK
+682 IGELKFHKKVGK

-702 IKTINKMKTLKR
+702 IKTINKMKTLER

-721 LSSCSSSIALKAKI
+721 LSSCSSSIALKAKV
-735 QPPSSAG
+735 QPPSSAE

-778 QPEEPKTAMKHSR
+778 QPEEPKTAIKHSR

-802 PSNLQSLVAS
+802 PSNLQSLVAL
-812 SPAAIHPLSTQL
+812 SPATIHQLSTQL
-824 AGTNGNLSPASTET
+824 VGANGNLSPASTET

-855 PTKTQKGMHSGTW
+855 PTKTQKGMLSGTW

-937 CTLDNPEAI
+937 CSLDNPEAI

-954 RHGHRQKHLIVDNF
+954 RHGHRQKHLITDNF

-973 MKKPKHKRKRKSLQN
+973 IKKPKHKRKRKSLQN

-1034 YPVPYIQYDPLLY
+1034 CPVPYIQYDPLLY
-1047 LRRTSDMKSKKKR
+1047 LHRTSDMKSKKR

-1136 HASSHMKMSTTA
+1136 HVSSHMMSTTA
-1148 KHKAKH
+1148 KHKTKH
-1154 GVHLQT
+1154 AVHLQT
-1160 PVGMGLGDMQSSLAP
+1160 SVGMGLGDMQSSLVP
-1175 PKVGGTSLSSSRLH
+1175 PKVGGTSFSSVRLH
-1189 KRKHKHKHKHK
+1189 KRKHKHRHKHK
-1200 DERIVG
+1200 AEWILG
-1206 THEDLSGLFASKSTG
+1206 MHEDLNDIFDSKSTG
-1221 FSSHSINERLSGSD
+1221 FSSHAINERLSGSD
-1235 KDISLLS
+1235 KDLSLLN
-1242 EKSKHKEK
+1242 EKSKRKEK
-1250 QKHQHCETGHK
+1250 QNHQHCETGHK

-1273 TLSLSDAQQWTQS
+1273 TLSFSDDQQWTQS
-1286 KDKSDSSNDPIDSCT
+1286 KEKSDSSNDPIDSCT
-1301 KRYSGNTESNAR
+1301 KRYSSNTESNVR

-1323 NSSSEKRDNDGSGNK
+1323 NSSSEKRDNYASGNK

-1346 TYREKDIQPFRINRK
+1346 TYREKDIQPFRTNRK

-1366 DSSASSGIVGPHLK
+1366 DSLSSSGTVGPHLK
-1380 ADQTSLHSKMES
+1380 ADQTLLHSKMES
-1392 SACNVMTRRK
+1392 SACNMMTRRK
-1402 PATVES
+1402 PAAVDS
-1408 VTMPTP
+1408 VAMPTP
-1414 VLSLLPSSSATS
+1414 VLSLLPSTEVAS
-1426 EAASPLLKKRFKRR
+1426 EAASPPLKKRFKRH

-1464 LDHVNKILK
+1464 MDHVNKILK

-1485 NFVKKRRGRPRKQP
+1485 NFIKKRRGRPRKQP
-1499 LSFDEDSRDQMPVL
+1499 LSFDKDSRDQMPIL

-1519 PSKRGQRPTLNPLLL
+1519 PSKRGQRPALNPLIL

-1551 HMARETPPPPPPLP
+1551 HMAQETPLPPHPLPSPLP
-1565 PPPLPPPLPLPR
+1565 PPR
-1577 TPRLGKRKS
+1577 TPRFGKRKS
-1586 KSPQEEEDDMK
+1586 KSPQEEEENVK

>member
-1 MEPRESLGSSRQRGG
+1 MEPRETLGSSRQRGG
-16 EADFLPASVSS
+16 EADFLPTSITST
-27 AKPPSA
+27 KPPPT
-33 SSCTGETVLPTAG
+33 SSCTGETMLPASG
-46 SGKGIPVSGERMEPE
+46 SGKGIPVSGERLEPE
-61 EEDEMGSGRDVDSTS
+61 EEDELGSGRDVDSTS

-156 EDRGHSK
+156 EDRSHSK

-181 KGKNAQ
+181 KGKSAQ
-187 MKDSDQNQMKNLGRE
+187 VKDSDQ
-202 CGFPVQSLVTKSMN
+202 
-216 KVYDRPQKH
+216 VYDRPQKH
-225 STLHYDPGLQQDF
+225 SGLHYDPGLQQDF
-238 TSDTL
+238 TGDTL

-250 SSNQHHLDWSASSNT
+250 SSNQHHLDWSASSDT
-265 GSTSQSCFINA
+265 GSTSQSCFINT

-281 AVSATKVTPPEPG
+281 AVNTTKVPAPEPG

-300 QAKKSCA
+300 QAKKSCS
-307 SSTWGQLSVS
+307 SSTWGQLSAN
-317 SKELAICSAV
+317 SKDLAICSAV
-327 SSPNNIGVT
+327 PSPSNISAA
-336 AQPSGVSESNG
+336 AQPSGVSECNG
-347 LLPIGDQ
+347 LLPLGDQ
-354 DGGVQLE
+354 EGGVQLE
-361 APDQSAG
+361 ALDQPAG

-377 DLICQTIQTADIE
+377 DLISQTIQTADIE
-390 WMKSAQKA
+390 WVKSAQKA
-398 FDSKCHDSMEG
+398 FDSKSHDSMEG
-409 KKESYSMDSVLDAS
+409 KKESYSMDSVLDTS

-430 SASSCENDTSH
+430 SASSCESDTSH

-446 PIKSPTTDTSSHKRK
+446 PIKSPTTDTSGHKRK

-472 AIQEKSLPSGL
+472 TTQEKSLPAVL
-483 AISSEVAN
+483 AMSSEVAN
-491 RTISQSEGS
+491 RPSSQPECG
-500 KKDIRVTKPGKVIE
+500 KKDLRAMKPGKVIE
-514 NESPLAAIDSSV
+514 NESPLVTIDSAM
-526 LIDRASP
+526 LTDKGSP

-542 VAVTSTLLST
+542 VAVTSTLLPT

-557 NKLSEV
+557 GKLSEV

-568 TAKRRWTCSKPKSI
+568 AAKRRWTCSKPKSI
-582 LRETSMTASEK
+582 LREASMTTSEK
-593 MMVEPPSAYPI
+593 LMVEPPSAYPI

-619 ITPVKK
+619 ITPIKK

-682 ISDLKFHKKVGK
+682 ISELKFHKKVGK

-721 LSSCSSSIALKAKI
+721 LSSCSSSIALKAKV

-778 QPEEPKTAMKHSR
+778 QAEEPKTAIKHSR

-824 AGTNGNLSPASTET
+824 VGTNGNLSPASTET

-973 MKKPKHKRKRKSLQN
+973 IKKPKHKRKRKSLQN

-1160 PVGMGLGDMQSSLAP
+1160 PVGMGLGDMQSSLTP
-1175 PKVGGTSLSSSRLH
+1175 PKVGGASLSSGRLH

-1200 DERIVG
+1200 DERILG

-1221 FSSHSINERLSGSD
+1221 FSSHAINERLSSSD
-1235 KDISLLS
+1235 KDLSLLS

-1301 KRYSGNTESNAR
+1301 KRYSGNTESNGR
-1313 SESLDMFGEM
+1313 SESLDVFGEI
-1323 NSSSEKRDNDGSGNK
+1323 NSSSEKRDDASGNK

-1346 TYREKDIQPFRINRK
+1346 TYREKDIQPFRTNRK

-1366 DSSASSGIVGPHLK
+1366 DSSVSSGIAGPHLK

-1392 SACNVMTRRK
+1392 SACNMMTRRK
-1402 PATVES
+1402 PAAVDS
-1408 VTMPTP
+1408 VAMPTP

-1426 EAASPLLKKRFKRR
+1426 EAASPPLKKRFKRR

-1519 PSKRGQRPTLNPLLL
+1519 PSKRGQRPTLNPLML

-1565 PPPLPPPLPLPR
+1565 PPPPPPPLPPPR
-1577 TPRLGKRKS
+1577 TPRVGKRKN
-1586 KSPQEEEDDMK
+1586 KSLQEEEEELK

>member
-16 EADFLPASVSS
+16 EADFLPATVAS
-27 AKPPSA
+27 AKPPPA
-33 SSCTGETVLPTAG
+33 SSCAGETILPASG

-61 EEDEMGSGRDVDSTS
+61 EEDELGSGRDVDSTS

-140 EQKLSR
+140 DQKLSR
-146 AGKNSKAAKE
+146 AGKNSKATKE
-156 EDRGHSK
+156 EDRGHFK
-163 KKGKVIGDAKLL
+163 KKENAKELE
-175 MSCGCR
+175 GEFEKR
-181 KGKNAQ
+181 RFKFPI
-187 MKDSDQNQMKNLGRE
+187 QN
-202 CGFPVQSLVTKSMN
+202 PVTKPVN

-225 STLHYDPGLQQDF
+225 SALHYDPGLQQDF

-250 SSNQHHLDWSASSNT
+250 SSNQHHLDWSASSDA
-265 GSTSQSCFINA
+265 GSASQSCFINT
-276 EPSRE
+276 ESSRE
-281 AVSATKVTPPEPG
+281 ATSATKVPAPEPV

-300 QAKKSCA
+300 QAKKSGA
-307 SSTWGQLSVS
+307 GSTWAQLSTN
-317 SKELAICSAV
+317 SKEHAVCSAAP
-327 SSPNNIGVT
+327 SPNNLTT
-336 AQPSGVSESNG
+336 ASQPSNPSECNV
-347 LLPIGDQ
+347 LHPLVDQ
-354 DGGVQLE
+354 EGAGQIE
-361 APDQSAG
+361 APDQPSG
-368 STKKKSSKK
+368 NTKKKSSKK
-377 DLICQTIQTADIE
+377 DFITQTIQNSDVE
-390 WMKSAQKA
+390 WVKSAQKA
-398 FDSKCHDSMEG
+398 FESKAHESVEG
-409 KKESYSMDSVLDAS
+409 KKESYSMDGMREAS
-423 PSKQNPT
+423 PAKQNPS
-430 SASSCENDTSH
+430 SANGSESDASH

-446 PIKSPTTDTSSHKRK
+446 PIKTPAADASSHKRK
-461 KRQST
+461 KRQSA
-466 KSSMEK
+466 KSAADK
-472 AIQEKSLPSGL
+472 NVQEKSLPSGL
-483 AISSEVAN
+483 PLSSELAN
-491 RTISQSEGS
+491 RTSLQPEGN
-500 KKDIRVTKPGKVIE
+500 KKDFRATKQGKVIE
-514 NESPLAAIDSSV
+514 NESPLVALESSG
-526 LIDRASP
+526 IADKASP
-533 NSATRLRKS
+533 SSASRLRKS
-542 VAVTSTLLST
+542 AALMPASAPV
-552 DLPTA
+552 DLPPSS
-557 NKLSEV
+557 KLAEI

-568 TAKRRWTCSKPKSI
+568 AAKRRWTCSKPKNI
-582 LRETSMTASEK
+582 LRETSVATSEK
-593 MMVEPPSAYPI
+593 LMVEPPSAYPI

-619 ITPVKK
+619 ITPIKK

-673 QMVPGEDKS
+673 QMVPGDDKS
-682 ISDLKFHKKVGK
+682 ISELKFHKKVGK

-721 LSSCSSSIALKAKI
+721 LSSCSSNIALKTKT
-735 QPPSSAG
+735 QPPTSTGAA
-742 PTTIDARL
+742 TIDARL

-778 QPEEPKTAMKHSR
+778 PPEEPKTAIKHSR

-824 AGTNGNLSPASTET
+824 VGSNGNLSPASTET

-937 CTLDNPEAI
+937 CTLDNPEAM

-973 MKKPKHKRKRKSLQN
+973 IKKPKHKRKRKSLQN

-1160 PVGMGLGDMQSSLAP
+1160 PVGMSLGDMQSSLAP
-1175 PKVGGTSLSSSRLH
+1175 PKVGATSLSSGRLH

-1200 DERIVG
+1200 DERLLG
-1206 THEDLSGLFASKSTG
+1206 THDDLSGLFASKSTG
-1221 FSSHSINERLSGSD
+1221 FSSHAINERLSNSD
-1235 KDISLLS
+1235 KDLSLLN

-1286 KDKSDSSNDPIDSCT
+1286 KDKSDSSGDPVDSCT
-1301 KRYSGNTESNAR
+1301 KRYSSNAESNGR
-1313 SESLDMFGEM
+1313 SESLDMFGDM
-1323 NSSSEKRDNDGSGNK
+1323 NSSSEKRDNDASGNK

-1346 TYREKDIQPFRINRK
+1346 TYREKDIQPFRTNRK
-1361 DRSTY
+1361 DRSSY
-1366 DSSASSGIVGPHLK
+1366 ESSASSGIASPHLK

-1392 SACNVMTRRK
+1392 SACNMMTRRK
-1402 PATVES
+1402 PAAVES
-1408 VTMPTP
+1408 VAMPPTP

-1426 EAASPLLKKRFKRR
+1426 EAAASPPLKKRFKRR

-1519 PSKRGQRPTLNPLLL
+1519 PSKRGQRPTLNPLIL

-1551 HMARETPPPPPPLP
+1551 HMARLLDRLLVRSGYLFHVFDPITHFMFRLTRSTFSATRFMSSNTSFIYVPVNLFPSPL
-1565 PPPLPPPLPLPR
+1565 LI
-1577 TPRLGKRKS
+1577 
-1586 KSPQEEEDDMK
+1586 
-1597 VKRHRKGR
+1597 
-1605 GSESEGLP
+1605 GLIHHSVFLILD

>member
-1 MEPRESLGSSRQRGG
+1 MDRGIAMEPRENSSTVRQRGG
-16 EADFLPASVSS
+16 ETDFLTSAAASAKAPPASGCSGEAMLPTSGSTKGMPVSS
-27 AKPPSA
+27 N
-33 SSCTGETVLPTAG
+33 
-46 SGKGIPVSGERMEPE
+46 RMEPE
-61 EEDEMGSGRDVDSTS
+61 EEDELCSGRDVDSTS

-156 EDRGHSK
+156 EDRAHSK
-163 KKGKVIGDAKLL
+163 KK
-175 MSCGCR
+175 
-181 KGKNAQ
+181 
-187 MKDSDQNQMKNLGRE
+187 
-202 CGFPVQSLVTKSMN
+202 
-216 KVYDRPQKH
+216 VYDRLQKH
-225 STLHYDPGLQQDF
+225 SGVHYNPEHQQDF

-243 KSKHQQK
+243 KSRHQQK
-250 SSNQHHLDWSASSNT
+250 SNNQHHLDWSTSSESCSASQTCFLDPEPNRETNS
-265 GSTSQSCFINA
+265 STKIPASEPTVSFNKSQS
-276 EPSRE
+276 
-281 AVSATKVTPPEPG
+281 
-294 VSFSKS
+294 
-300 QAKKSCA
+300 KKSNA
-307 SSTWGQLSVS
+307 SNTWGQLATSNNKDHTVCNSVS
-317 SKELAICSAV
+317 GSSAL
-327 SSPNNIGVT
+327 GVT
-336 AQPSGVSESNG
+336 SQSNNSSDCNG
-347 LLPIGDQ
+347 FLPLLSQ
-354 DGGVQLE
+354 EGGGQME
-361 APDQSAG
+361 APDPSIG

-377 DLICQTIQTADIE
+377 ELINQAIQHTEIE
-390 WMKSAQKA
+390 WVKNSQKSFEAKT
-398 FDSKCHDSMEG
+398 HDSMEG
-409 KKESYSMDSVLDAS
+409 KKESCATKPS
-423 PSKQNPT
+423 PSRQTPN
-430 SASSCENDTSH
+430 SANSSESDSSR

-446 PIKSPTTDTSSHKRK
+446 PIKTPTVEPAGHKRK
-461 KRQST
+461 KRQSAKT
-466 KSSMEK
+466 VVDKNVP
-472 AIQEKSLPSGL
+472 EKSPSSGHPV
-483 AISSEVAN
+483 SNDVGS
-491 RTISQSEGS
+491 RTNSQAEIC
-500 KKDIRVTKPGKVIE
+500 KKDVRVTKQGKVTE
-514 NESPLAAIDSSV
+514 SEPPLVPVDNNEITHKSPA
-526 LIDRASP
+526 
-533 NSATRLRKS
+533 NNATRLRKS
-542 VAVTSTLLST
+542 TAMTTASMSLDTLAPSKQ
-552 DLPTA
+552 P
-557 NKLSEV
+557 EV

-568 TAKRRWTCSKPKSI
+568 AAKRRWTCNKPKNM
-582 LRETSMTASEK
+582 LREPTLGPSEK
-593 MMVEPPSAYPI
+593 LMVEPPSAYPI

-619 ITPVKK
+619 ITPIKK

-673 QMVPGEDKS
+673 QMAPGEDKS
-682 ISDLKFHKKVGK
+682 LNELKFHKKVGK

-714 KNILNQI
+714 KNLLSQI
-721 LSSCSSSIALKAKI
+721 LSCSSNIALKMKA
-735 QPPSSAG
+735 QPPASTGA
-742 PTTIDARL
+742 PTIDARL

-773 AELQP
+773 SELQP
-778 QPEEPKTAMKHSR
+778 PLEEPKTAIKHLR

-802 PSNLQSLVAS
+802 PSHLHSLVAP
-812 SPAAIHPLSTQL
+812 SPAAVHPLSTQL
-824 AGTNGNLSPASTET
+824 VGSNGNLSPASTET

-855 PTKTQKGMHSGTW
+855 PTKTQKGIHSGTW

-873 RLMANSPSHLCEIGS
+873 RLMANSPSHLCDIGS

-913 TDNNSTSDQAEKSSE
+913 TDNNSTSDQAEKTSE

-937 CTLDNPEAI
+937 CSLDNPEAI

-954 RHGHRQKHLIVDNF
+954 RHGHRQKHIMVDNF
-968 LSHES
+968 LSHET
-973 MKKPKHKRKRKSLQN
+973 MKKPKHKRKRKNLQN

-996 DLEELINKFQVFR
+996 DLEELISKFQVFR

-1136 HASSHMKMSTTA
+1136 HTSSHMKMPNTA
-1148 KHKAKH
+1148 KHKVKH

-1160 PVGMGLGDMQSSLAP
+1160 PVGMGLGDVHS
-1175 PKVGGTSLSSSRLH
+1175 SLSSPKVAGTSMPSGRLH

-1200 DERIVG
+1200 DERILG
-1206 THEDLSGLFASKSTG
+1206 THDDLSSLFASKSTG
-1221 FSSHSINERLSGSD
+1221 FSSHSVSERLSVSD
-1235 KDISLLS
+1235 KDLSLLT

-1250 QKHQHCETGHK
+1250 QKHQHSETGHK
-1261 GSKSN
+1261 ISKSS

-1273 TLSLSDAQQWTQS
+1273 TLSLSDTQQWVPS
-1286 KDKSDSSNDPIDSCT
+1286 KDKSDTGNDPIDSCM
-1301 KRYSGNTESNAR
+1301 KRYSGNAESSAR
-1313 SESLDMFGEM
+1313 SESLDMFGEI
-1323 NSSSEKRDNDGSGNK
+1323 SSLSEKRDGDGSGSK

-1346 TYREKDIQPFRINRK
+1346 TYREKDLQTFRTSRR
-1361 DRSTY
+1361 DRSSY
-1366 DSSASSGIVGPHLK
+1366 DSSAAPGIASSHLK
-1380 ADQTSLHSKMES
+1380 VDQISLHHKNEG
-1392 SACNVMTRRK
+1392 SASAVMMTRRK
-1402 PATVES
+1402 PPALDGVSMTS
-1408 VTMPTP
+1408 TP
-1414 VLSLLPSSSATS
+1414 VLSHLPSTAASS
-1426 EAASPLLKKRFKRR
+1426 EAAISPLKKRFKRR

-1513 EKCIDL
+1513 EKCVDL
-1519 PSKRGQRPTLNPLLL
+1519 PCKRGQRFTLNPLIL
-1534 EQAATQDTIMA
+1534 EQAASQDTITA

-1551 HMARETPPPPPPLP
+1551 HMARETTQPPPPPPP
-1565 PPPLPPPLPLPR
+1565 PPR
-1577 TPRLGKRKS
+1577 TARVGKRKN
-1586 KSPQEEEDDMK
+1586 KSQHAEEEEDEVK
-1597 VKRHRKGR
+1597 VKRHRKTR
-1605 GSESEGLP
+1605 GSESESLP

>member
-1 MEPRESLGSSRQRGG
+1 MEPRETLGSSRQRGS
-16 EADFLPASVSS
+16 EADFLPAAVTSM
-27 AKPPSA
+27 KP
-33 SSCTGETVLPTAG
+33 LPTSGCAGEMLLPAVG
-46 SGKGIPVSGERMEPE
+46 SGKGILVSSERLEPE
-61 EEDEMGSGRDVDSTS
+61 EEDELGSGRDVDSTS

-156 EDRGHSK
+156 EDRSHSK
-163 KKGKVIGDAKLL
+163 KKLL
-175 MSCGCR
+175 TTTDTSASQL
-181 KGKNAQ
+181 KGPFQ
-187 MKDSDQNQMKNLGRE
+187 
-202 CGFPVQSLVTKSMN
+202 PH
-216 KVYDRPQKH
+216 VYDRSQKH
-225 STLHYDPGLQQDF
+225 SALHYDLGLQQDF

-250 SSNQHHLDWSASSNT
+250 SSNQHHLDQSVSSDT
-265 GSTSQSCFINA
+265 GSTSQSCFINI

-281 AVSATKVTPPEPG
+281 TVSATKFPALEPG
-294 VSFSKS
+294 VPFSKS
-300 QAKKSCA
+300 QAKKSCS
-307 SSTWGQLSVS
+307 SSTWGQLSAS

-327 SSPNNIGVT
+327 PSTNNIST
-336 AQPSGVSESNG
+336 AAQPSSALECNG
-347 LLPIGDQ
+347 LLPLGDQ
-354 DGGVQLE
+354 EGGVQLE
-361 APDQSAG
+361 APDQPTG
-368 STKKKSSKK
+368 STKKSSKK
-377 DLICQTIQTADIE
+377 DLISQTIQTADIE
-390 WMKSAQKA
+390 WVKSAQKA
-398 FDSKCHDSMEG
+398 FDSKSHDSMEG
-409 KKESYSMDSVLDAS
+409 KKESYSMNSVLDTSALN
-423 PSKQNPT
+423 QNPT
-430 SASSCENDTSH
+430 SASSCESDTSH
-441 VRITI
+441 VQITI
-446 PIKSPTTDTSSHKRK
+446 PIKSLTTVTSGHKRK

-472 AIQEKSLPSGL
+472 TIQEKSLPSVL
-483 AISSEVAN
+483 AMSSEVAN
-491 RTISQSEGS
+491 RTSSQPEGS
-500 KKDIRVTKPGKVIE
+500 KKDLRATKPGKAIE
-514 NESPLAAIDSSV
+514 NESPLVTIDSGV
-526 LIDRASP
+526 LTDKASP
-533 NSATRLRKS
+533 NSTTRLRKS
-542 VAVTSTLLST
+542 VAVTSTLLPT

-557 NKLSEV
+557 GKLSEV

-568 TAKRRWTCSKPKSI
+568 AAKRRYTCSKPKSI
-582 LRETSMTASEK
+582 LRETSMTTSEK
-593 MMVEPPSAYPI
+593 LMVEPPSAYPI

-619 ITPVKK
+619 ITPIKK

-650 SPINREFPGT
+650 SPINCEFPGT

-682 ISDLKFHKKVGK
+682 ISELKFHKKVGK

-721 LSSCSSSIALKAKI
+721 LSSCSSSIALKAKV

-778 QPEEPKTAMKHSR
+778 QPEEPKTAIKHSR

-824 AGTNGNLSPASTET
+824 VGTNGNLSPASTET

-888 LKEVTLSPVSESHS
+888 VKEVTLSPVSESHS

-973 MKKPKHKRKRKSLQN
+973 IKKPKHKRKRKSLQN

-1015 TFYHENPYP
+1015 TFYHENTYP

-1100 MMNLGYYGQYPAPL
+1100 MMNLGYYSQYPTPL

-1160 PVGMGLGDMQSSLAP
+1160 PVGIGLGDMQSSLAP
-1175 PKVGGTSLSSSRLH
+1175 PKVGGTSLSSGRLH

-1200 DERIVG
+1200 DERILG

-1221 FSSHSINERLSGSD
+1221 FSSHAINERLSSSD
-1235 KDISLLS
+1235 KDLSLLN

-1286 KDKSDSSNDPIDSCT
+1286 KDKSDSSNDPIDFCT
-1301 KRYSGNTESNAR
+1301 KRYSGNTESNGR

-1323 NSSSEKRDNDGSGNK
+1323 NSSSEKRDNDASGNK
-1338 RRSFEGFG
+1338 KRSFEGFG
-1346 TYREKDIQPFRINRK
+1346 TYREKDIQPFRTNRK

-1366 DSSASSGIVGPHLK
+1366 DSSVSSG
-1380 ADQTSLHSKMES
+1380 
-1392 SACNVMTRRK
+1392 
-1402 PATVES
+1402 
-1408 VTMPTP
+1408 
-1414 VLSLLPSSSATS
+1414 
-1426 EAASPLLKKRFKRR
+1426 SPPLKKRFKRR

-1519 PSKRGQRPTLNPLLL
+1519 PSKRGRRLTPNPLIL

-1565 PPPLPPPLPLPR
+1565 LPPLPPLPLPR
-1577 TPRLGKRKS
+1577 TPRVGKRKS
-1586 KSPQEEEDDMK
+1586 KSPQEEEEDMK

>member
-1 MEPRESLGSSRQRGG
+1 MSP
-16 EADFLPASVSS
+16 FLLYLALSGLNSYCTIALSGLNVS
-27 AKPPSA
+27 
-33 SSCTGETVLPTAG
+33 
-46 SGKGIPVSGERMEPE
+46 IP
-61 EEDEMGSGRDVDSTS
+61 
-76 NADSEKWVAGDGL
+76 
-89 EEQEFSI
+89 
-96 KEANFTEGSLKLKI
+96 
-110 QTTKRA
+110 
-116 KKPPKNLENYICPP
+116 
-130 EIKITIKQSG
+130 
-140 EQKLSR
+140 
-146 AGKNSKAAKE
+146 
-156 EDRGHSK
+156 
-163 KKGKVIGDAKLL
+163 
-175 MSCGCR
+175 
-181 KGKNAQ
+181 
-187 MKDSDQNQMKNLGRE
+187 
-202 CGFPVQSLVTKSMN
+202 

-225 STLHYDPGLQQDF
+225 SALHYDPGLQQDF
-238 TSDTL
+238 TGDTL

-250 SSNQHHLDWSASSNT
+250 SSNQHHLDWSASSDT
-265 GSTSQSCFINA
+265 GSASQSCFINTEA
-276 EPSRE
+276 SRE
-281 AVSATKVTPPEPG
+281 AVSATKVSAPEPG

-307 SSTWGQLSVS
+307 SSTWGQLSAS
-317 SKELAICSAV
+317 SKELAICSSV
-327 SSPNNIGVT
+327 PSPNSISIA
-336 AQPSGVSESNG
+336 AQPSSTSECNG
-347 LLPIGDQ
+347 LLPLGDQ
-354 DGGVQLE
+354 EGGVQLE
-361 APDQSAG
+361 APDQPTG

-377 DLICQTIQTADIE
+377 DLMSQTIQTTDIE
-390 WMKSAQKA
+390 WVKSAQKA
-398 FDSKCHDSMEG
+398 FDSKTHDSMEG
-409 KKESYSMDSVLDAS
+409 KKESYSIDSMLDIS
-423 PSKQNPT
+423 PLKQNST
-430 SASSCENDTSH
+430 SASSCESDTSH

-446 PIKSPTTDTSSHKRK
+446 PIKSPTTDTSGHKRK

-466 KSSMEK
+466 KSSTEK
-472 AIQEKSLPSGL
+472 TIQEKSLHSGL
-483 AISSEVAN
+483 AMSSEAAS
-491 RTISQSEGS
+491 RTSSQPEGS
-500 KKDIRVTKPGKVIE
+500 KKDLRVTKLGKVIE
-514 NESPLAAIDSSV
+514 NESPLVAIDSGV
-526 LIDRASP
+526 LTDKASP
-533 NSATRLRKS
+533 NSATRLRKPI
-542 VAVTSTLLST
+542 AVTSTLLPT

-557 NKLSEV
+557 DKLSEI
-563 QHPKL
+563 QHPKHA
-568 TAKRRWTCSKPKSI
+568 AKRRWTCSKPKSI
-582 LRETSMTASEK
+582 LRETSMTTSEK
-593 MMVEPPSAYPI
+593 LMVEPPSAYPI

-682 ISDLKFHKKVGK
+682 ISELKFHKKVGK

-721 LSSCSSSIALKAKI
+721 LSSCSSSIALKAKV

-778 QPEEPKTAMKHSR
+778 RPEEPKTAIKHSR
-791 PVSSQPENPAV
+791 PVSSQPENPTV

-824 AGTNGNLSPASTET
+824 VGINGNLSPASTET

-973 MKKPKHKRKRKSLQN
+973 IKKPKHKRKRKSLQN

-996 DLEELINKFQVFR
+996 DLEELINKFQMFR

-1148 KHKAKH
+1148 KHKVKH

-1175 PKVGGTSLSSSRLH
+1175 PKVGGTSLSSGRLH

-1200 DERIVG
+1200 DERILG

-1221 FSSHSINERLSGSD
+1221 FSSHAINERLSGSD
-1235 KDISLLS
+1235 KDLSLLN

-1301 KRYSGNTESNAR
+1301 KRYSGSTESNGR

-1323 NSSSEKRDNDGSGNK
+1323 NSSSEKRDNDVSGNK

-1346 TYREKDIQPFRINRK
+1346 TYREKDIQPFRTNRK
-1361 DRSTY
+1361 ERSTY
-1366 DSSASSGIVGPHLK
+1366 DSSASSESDPNPSLCNTRDRVVETSSCVLEKEILSSVSFLPSEHILIHYDRSSLHDYSFLGIAGPHLK
-1380 ADQTSLHSKMES
+1380 ADQASLHSKMES
-1392 SACNVMTRRK
+1392 SACNMMTRRK
-1402 PATVES
+1402 PAAVDS
-1408 VTMPTP
+1408 VVMPTP

-1426 EAASPLLKKRFKRR
+1426 EAASPPLKKRFKRR

-1513 EKCIDL
+1513 EKCVDL
-1519 PSKRGQRPTLNPLLL
+1519 PSKRGQRPTLNPLIL

-1551 HMARETPPPPPPLP
+1551 HMARETPPLPPPLP
-1565 PPPLPPPLPLPR
+1565 PPPPPPPLHLSRPPR
-1577 TPRLGKRKS
+1577 VGKRKS
-1586 KSPQEEEDDMK
+1586 KSMQEDEEDMK

-1605 GSESEGLP
+1605 GSEGDSLP

>member
-1 MEPRESLGSSRQRGG
+1 
-16 EADFLPASVSS
+16 
-27 AKPPSA
+27 
-33 SSCTGETVLPTAG
+33 
-46 SGKGIPVSGERMEPE
+46 
-61 EEDEMGSGRDVDSTS
+61 
-76 NADSEKWVAGDGL
+76 
-89 EEQEFSI
+89 
-96 KEANFTEGSLKLKI
+96 
-110 QTTKRA
+110 
-116 KKPPKNLENYICPP
+116 
-130 EIKITIKQSG
+130 
-140 EQKLSR
+140 
-146 AGKNSKAAKE
+146 
-156 EDRGHSK
+156 
-163 KKGKVIGDAKLL
+163 
-175 MSCGCR
+175 
-181 KGKNAQ
+181 
-187 MKDSDQNQMKNLGRE
+187 
-202 CGFPVQSLVTKSMN
+202 
-216 KVYDRPQKH
+216 
-225 STLHYDPGLQQDF
+225 
-238 TSDTL
+238 
-243 KSKHQQK
+243 
-250 SSNQHHLDWSASSNT
+250 
-265 GSTSQSCFINA
+265 
-276 EPSRE
+276 
-281 AVSATKVTPPEPG
+281 
-294 VSFSKS
+294 
-300 QAKKSCA
+300 
-307 SSTWGQLSVS
+307 
-317 SKELAICSAV
+317 
-327 SSPNNIGVT
+327 
-336 AQPSGVSESNG
+336 
-347 LLPIGDQ
+347 
-354 DGGVQLE
+354 
-361 APDQSAG
+361 
-368 STKKKSSKK
+368 
-377 DLICQTIQTADIE
+377 
-390 WMKSAQKA
+390 
-398 FDSKCHDSMEG
+398 
-409 KKESYSMDSVLDAS
+409 
-423 PSKQNPT
+423 
-430 SASSCENDTSH
+430 
-441 VRITI
+441 
-446 PIKSPTTDTSSHKRK
+446 
-461 KRQST
+461 
-466 KSSMEK
+466 
-472 AIQEKSLPSGL
+472 
-483 AISSEVAN
+483 
-491 RTISQSEGS
+491 
-500 KKDIRVTKPGKVIE
+500 
-514 NESPLAAIDSSV
+514 
-526 LIDRASP
+526 
-533 NSATRLRKS
+533 
-542 VAVTSTLLST
+542 
-552 DLPTA
+552 
-557 NKLSEV
+557 
-563 QHPKL
+563 
-568 TAKRRWTCSKPKSI
+568 
-582 LRETSMTASEK
+582 
-593 MMVEPPSAYPI
+593 
-604 TPSSPLYTNTDSLTV
+604 
-619 ITPVKK
+619 
-625 KRGRPKKQPLLTV
+625 
-638 ETIHEGTSTSPV
+638 
-650 SPINREFPGT
+650 
-660 KKRKRRRNLAKLA
+660 
-673 QMVPGEDKS
+673 
-682 ISDLKFHKKVGK
+682 
-694 LGVLDKKT
+694 
-702 IKTINKMKTLKR
+702 
-714 KNILNQI
+714 
-721 LSSCSSSIALKAKI
+721 
-735 QPPSSAG
+735 
-742 PTTIDARL
+742 
-750 GKQINVSKRGTI
+750 
-762 YIGKKRGRKPR
+762 
-773 AELQP
+773 
-778 QPEEPKTAMKHSR
+778 
-791 PVSSQPENPAV
+791 
-802 PSNLQSLVAS
+802 SNLQSLVAS

-824 AGTNGNLSPASTET
+824 VGTNGNLSPASTET

-907 SDSGIG
+907 SDSGI
-913 TDNNSTSDQAEKSSE
+913 AEKSSE

-973 MKKPKHKRKRKSLQN
+973 IKKPKHKRKRKSLQN

-1160 PVGMGLGDMQSSLAP
+1160 PVGMGLGDMQSPLAP
-1175 PKVGGTSLSSSRLH
+1175 PKVGGTSLSSGRLH

-1200 DERIVG
+1200 DERILG

-1221 FSSHSINERLSGSD
+1221 FSSHAMNERLSGSD
-1235 KDISLLS
+1235 KDLSLLN

-1273 TLSLSDAQQWTQS
+1273 TLSLSDTQQWSQS
-1286 KDKSDSSNDPIDSCT
+1286 KDKNDSSSDPIDSCT
-1301 KRYSGNTESNAR
+1301 KRYSGDTESNGR
-1313 SESLDMFGEM
+1313 SESPDTFGEI
-1323 NSSSEKRDNDGSGNK
+1323 NSSSEKRDNDASGNK

-1346 TYREKDIQPFRINRK
+1346 TYREKDIQPFRTNKK

-1366 DSSASSGIVGPHLK
+1366 DSSASSGIAGPHLK
-1380 ADQTSLHSKMES
+1380 ADQTSLHGKMES

-1402 PATVES
+1402 PAAVDS
-1408 VTMPTP
+1408 VAMPSP
-1414 VLSLLPSSSATS
+1414 VLSLLPSSAATS
-1426 EAASPLLKKRFKRR
+1426 EAASSPLKKRFKRR

-1519 PSKRGQRPTLNPLLL
+1519 PSKRGQRPTLNPLIL

-1551 HMARETPPPPPPLP
+1551 HMARETPPLPPPLP
-1565 PPPLPPPLPLPR
+1565 PPPPPLPLPL
-1577 TPRLGKRKS
+1577 PRAPRVGKRKN
-1586 KSPQEEEDDMK
+1586 KSLQEEEEDVK
-1597 VKRHRKGR
+1597 VKRYRKGR

>member
-1 MEPRESLGSSRQRGG
+1 MDRGTGMEPRENSGTTRQRGG
-16 EADFLPASVSS
+16 EMDFLASAVAS
-27 AKPPSA
+27 AKAPSA
-33 SSCTGETVLPTAG
+33 PGCAGEAMLPTSG
-46 SGKGIPVSGERMEPE
+46 SAKGIPVSGDRMEPE
-61 EEDEMGSGRDVDSTS
+61 EEDELSSGRDVDSTS

-140 EQKLSR
+140 EQKLPR

-156 EDRGHSK
+156 EDRAHSK
-163 KKGKVIGDAKLL
+163 KK
-175 MSCGCR
+175 
-181 KGKNAQ
+181 
-187 MKDSDQNQMKNLGRE
+187 
-202 CGFPVQSLVTKSMN
+202 
-216 KVYDRPQKH
+216 VYDRLQKH
-225 STLHYDPGLQQDF
+225 SAVHYDPDLQQDTF

-243 KSKHQQK
+243 KSRHQQK
-250 SSNQHHLDWSASSNT
+250 SNNQHHLDWSTSSES
-265 GSTSQSCFINA
+265 GSVSQACFVDP
-276 EPSRE
+276 EPMRE
-281 AVSATKVTPPEPG
+281 ATSSAKIPALEPT

-300 QAKKSCA
+300 QAKKSNA
-307 SSTWGQLSVS
+307 SNTWGQLSS
-317 SKELAICSAV
+317 SNNKDLAACSVAPGSNALGV
-327 SSPNNIGVT
+327 ISQPNN
-336 AQPSGVSESNG
+336 PSDCNGFSPRVSQE
-347 LLPIGDQ
+347 
-354 DGGVQLE
+354 GGGQME
-361 APDQSAG
+361 APDPPTG
-368 STKKKSSKK
+368 NTKKKSSKK
-377 DLICQTIQTADIE
+377 DLINQTIQNADIE
-390 WMKSAQKA
+390 WVKNVQKSFEAKT
-398 FDSKCHDSMEG
+398 HDSMEG
-409 KKESYSMDSVLDAS
+409 KKESNTSKPS
-423 PSKQNPT
+423 PSKQSPN
-430 SASSCENDTSH
+430 SACSSENDASH
-441 VRITI
+441 MRITI
-446 PIKSPTTDTSSHKRK
+446 PIKTPTIESPGHKRK
-461 KRQST
+461 KRQSAKT
-466 KSSMEK
+466 AVDKHVPEK
-472 AIQEKSLPSGL
+472 TPPSGHPV
-483 AISSEVAN
+483 SNDVTS
-491 RTISQSEGS
+491 RTNSQAEMC
-500 KKDIRVTKPGKVIE
+500 KKDLRVTKQGKATESEPPLVPME
-514 NESPLAAIDSSV
+514 TNEIANKSPTT
-526 LIDRASP
+526 
-533 NSATRLRKS
+533 NATRLRKS
-542 VAVTSTLLST
+542 TVVTSASVTNDIPPPS
-552 DLPTA
+552 
-557 NKLSEV
+557 KQSES
-563 QHPKL
+563 QHPKFA
-568 TAKRRWTCSKPKSI
+568 AKRRWTCSKPKNV
-582 LRETSMTASEK
+582 LREPSLGPSEK
-593 MMVEPPSAYPI
+593 LMVEPPSAYPI

-619 ITPVKK
+619 ITPIKK

-673 QMVPGEDKS
+673 QMAPGEENS
-682 ISDLKFHKKVGK
+682 ISELKFHKKVGK

-714 KNILNQI
+714 KNLLSQI
-721 LSSCSSSIALKAKI
+721 LSCSSSIALKTKT
-735 QPPSSAG
+735 QPPASTGA
-742 PTTIDARL
+742 PTIDARL

-773 AELQP
+773 SELQP
-778 QPEEPKTAMKHSR
+778 PLEEPKTAIKHLR

-802 PSNLQSLVAS
+802 PSNLQSLVAP
-812 SPAAIHPLSTQL
+812 SPAAVHPLSTQL
-824 AGTNGNLSPASTET
+824 VGSNGNLSPASTET
-838 NFSELKTMPN
+838 SFSELKTMPN

-855 PTKTQKGMHSGTW
+855 PTKTQKGIHGGTW

-873 RLMANSPSHLCEIGS
+873 RLMANSPSHLCDIGS

-913 TDNNSTSDQAEKSSE
+913 TDNNSTSDQAEKTSE

-937 CTLDNPEAI
+937 CSLDNPEAI
-946 PSDTSTKN
+946 QSDTSTKN
-954 RHGHRQKHLIVDNF
+954 RHSHRQKHLIVDNF
-968 LSHES
+968 LSHET
-973 MKKPKHKRKRKSLQN
+973 MKKPKHKRKRKNLQN

-996 DLEELINKFQVFR
+996 DLEELISKFQMFR

-1034 YPVPYIQYDPLLY
+1034 YPVPYFQYDPLLY

-1136 HASSHMKMSTTA
+1136 HESPHMKMPNTA
-1148 KHKAKH
+1148 KHKVKH

-1160 PVGMGLGDMQSSLAP
+1160 PVGMGLGDVHSSLTS
-1175 PKVGGTSLSSSRLH
+1175 PKVAGTSIPSGRLH

-1200 DERIVG
+1200 DERILG
-1206 THEDLSGLFASKSTG
+1206 AHDDLSSLFASKSAG
-1221 FSSHSINERLSGSD
+1221 FSSHSASERLNVSD
-1235 KDISLLS
+1235 KDLSLLT

-1273 TLSLSDAQQWTQS
+1273 TLSLSDTQQWAQS
-1286 KDKSDSSNDPIDSCT
+1286 KDKSDLSNDPLDSCM
-1301 KRYSGNTESNAR
+1301 KRYSANSESSAR
-1313 SESLDMFGEM
+1313 PESLDVFGEM
-1323 NSSSEKRDNDGSGNK
+1323 NSLSERRDNDGSGSK

-1346 TYREKDIQPFRINRK
+1346 TYREKDLQTFRTSRK
-1361 DRSTY
+1361 DRSSY
-1366 DSSASSGIVGPHLK
+1366 DSSAASGITSSHLK
-1380 ADQTSLHSKMES
+1380 ADQSSFHNKNEGSL
-1392 SACNVMTRRK
+1392 SAVMTRRK
-1402 PATVES
+1402 PAALES
-1408 VTMPTP
+1408 VSMTSTP
-1414 VLSLLPSSSATS
+1414 VLSLLPSSTAAAS
-1426 EAASPLLKKRFKRR
+1426 EAASSPLKKRFKRC

-1513 EKCIDL
+1513 EKCVDL
-1519 PSKRGQRPTLNPLLL
+1519 PCKRSQRFTLNPLIL
-1534 EQAATQDTIMA
+1534 EQAASQDTIMA

-1551 HMARETPPPPPPLP
+1551 HMARETPEPLP
-1565 PPPLPPPLPLPR
+1565 PPPPPPR
-1577 TPRLGKRKS
+1577 TPRAGKRKN
-1586 KSPQEEEDDMK
+1586 KSQQHPEEEEEDVK
-1597 VKRHRKGR
+1597 VKRHRKTR
-1605 GSESEGLP
+1605 GSESENLP

>member
-1 MEPRESLGSSRQRGG
+1 MEKR
-16 EADFLPASVSS
+16 
-27 AKPPSA
+27 
-33 SSCTGETVLPTAG
+33 
-46 SGKGIPVSGERMEPE
+46 SG
-61 EEDEMGSGRDVDSTS
+61 
-76 NADSEKWVAGDGL
+76 
-89 EEQEFSI
+89 
-96 KEANFTEGSLKLKI
+96 
-110 QTTKRA
+110 
-116 KKPPKNLENYICPP
+116 
-130 EIKITIKQSG
+130 
-140 EQKLSR
+140 
-146 AGKNSKAAKE
+146 
-156 EDRGHSK
+156 
-163 KKGKVIGDAKLL
+163 
-175 MSCGCR
+175 
-181 KGKNAQ
+181 
-187 MKDSDQNQMKNLGRE
+187 
-202 CGFPVQSLVTKSMN
+202 
-216 KVYDRPQKH
+216 VYDRPPKH
-225 STLHYDPGLQQDF
+225 SALHYDPGLQQDF

-250 SSNQHHLDWSASSNT
+250 SSNQHHLDWSASSDT
-265 GSTSQSCFINA
+265 GSASQSCFLNT
-276 EPSRE
+276 ESSRE
-281 AVSATKVTPPEPG
+281 AASGTKASAQEPV
-294 VSFSKS
+294 VSFSKP
-300 QAKKSCA
+300 QTKKSGA
-307 SSTWGQLSVS
+307 GSTWSQLSTNN
-317 SKELAICSAV
+317 KELAVCSAV
-327 SSPNNIGVT
+327 PSPNNIT
-336 AQPSGVSESNG
+336 AASQPSNPSECNG
-347 LLPIGDQ
+347 LSPLVDKER
-354 DGGVQLE
+354 GGQME
-361 APDQSAG
+361 IPDQPTG
-368 STKKKSSKK
+368 NTKKKSSKK
-377 DLICQTIQTADIE
+377 DLINHTIQNTDVE
-390 WMKSAQKA
+390 WVKNAQKA
-398 FDSKCHDSMEG
+398 FESKTHDSMER
-409 KKESYSMDSVLDAS
+409 KKESYSTDKMLEAS
-423 PSKQNPT
+423 PSRQNPS
-430 SASSCENDTSH
+430 SANGSESDTSH

-446 PIKSPTTDTSSHKRK
+446 PIKTPTADMSGHKRK
-461 KRQST
+461 KRQSA
-466 KSSMEK
+466 KSSADK
-472 AIQEKSLPSGL
+472 TIQEKSLPSGL
-483 AISSEVAN
+483 PMSSEVAN
-491 RTISQSEGS
+491 RTSSQLEAS
-500 KKDIRVTKPGKVIE
+500 KKDLRATKQGKAPE
-514 NESPLAAIDSSV
+514 NESPLTTIESSGVIDK
-526 LIDRASP
+526 APP
-533 NSATRLRKS
+533 NSASRLRKS
-542 VAVTSTLLST
+542 AAATSMSAPNNLSVSSK
-552 DLPTA
+552 LP
-557 NKLSEV
+557 EV

-568 TAKRRWTCSKPKSI
+568 AAKRRWTCSKPKNM
-582 LRETSMTASEK
+582 LQETSVATSEK
-593 MMVEPPSAYPI
+593 LMIEPPSAYPI

-619 ITPVKK
+619 ITPIKK

-682 ISDLKFHKKVGK
+682 ISELKFHKKVGK

-721 LSSCSSSIALKAKI
+721 LSCSSNIALKTKA

-742 PTTIDARL
+742 PATIDARL

-778 QPEEPKTAMKHSR
+778 PPEEPKTVIKHSR
-791 PVSSQPENPAV
+791 PVLSQPENPAV
-802 PSNLQSLVAS
+802 PSNLQSLMAL

-824 AGTNGNLSPASTET
+824 VGSNGNLSPASTET

-968 LSHES
+968 LAHES
-973 MKKPKHKRKRKSLQN
+973 IKKPKHKRKRKSLQN

-1124 PFMRPTV
+1124 PFMRPAV

-1136 HASSHMKMSTTA
+1136 HSSSHMKMSTTA

-1160 PVGMGLGDMQSSLAP
+1160 PVGMSLGDMQSSLAP
-1175 PKVGGTSLSSSRLH
+1175 PKVGGTSLSSGRLH

-1200 DERIVG
+1200 DERILG
-1206 THEDLSGLFASKSTG
+1206 AHEDLSGLFASKSTG
-1221 FSSHSINERLSGSD
+1221 FSSHAISERLSGSD
-1235 KDISLLS
+1235 KDLSLLN

-1301 KRYSGNTESNAR
+1301 KRYSGNTESSAR
-1313 SESLDMFGEM
+1313 SESLDMFGEIS
-1323 NSSSEKRDNDGSGNK
+1323 SSSEKRDNDASGNK

-1346 TYREKDIQPFRINRK
+1346 TYREKDIQSFRMNRK

-1366 DSSASSGIVGPHLK
+1366 DSSASSGITSPHLK
-1380 ADQTSLHSKMES
+1380 ADQTSLHSRIES
-1392 SACNVMTRRK
+1392 SACNMMTRRK
-1402 PATVES
+1402 PAAVEN
-1408 VTMPTP
+1408 VAMPPTP

-1426 EAASPLLKKRFKRR
+1426 DAASSPLKKRFKRR

-1499 LSFDEDSRDQMPVL
+1499 FSFDEDSRDQMPVL
-1513 EKCIDL
+1513 EKCVDL
-1519 PSKRGQRPTLNPLLL
+1519 PSKRGQRPTLNPLIL
-1534 EQAATQDTIMA
+1534 EQAASQDTVMA

-1551 HMARETPPPPPPLP
+1551 NMARETPPLP
-1565 PPPLPPPLPLPR
+1565 PPPLPPPPPPPPLSR
-1577 TPRLGKRKS
+1577 TPRVGKRKN
-1586 KSPQEEEDDMK
+1586 KPHLQQHQEEEEEVK
-1597 VKRHRKGR
+1597 VKRHRKAR
-1605 GSESEGLP
+1605 GSESEILP

>member
-1 MEPRESLGSSRQRGG
+1 MEPRETLGSSRQRGA
-16 EADFLPASVSS
+16 EADFLPAAVTSG
-27 AKPPSA
+27 KPPPA
-33 SSCTGETVLPTAG
+33 SGCTGETMLPASG

-61 EEDEMGSGRDVDSTS
+61 EEDELGSGRDVDSTS

-140 EQKLSR
+140 EQKISR

-156 EDRGHSK
+156 EDRAHSK

-181 KGKNAQ
+181 KGKNAPV
-187 MKDSDQNQMKNLGRE
+187 KDSDQNQMKSLGRE
-202 CGFPVQSLVTKSMN
+202 CGFPVQNPVTKSLN

-225 STLHYDPGLQQDF
+225 SALHYDPGLQQDY
-238 TSDTL
+238 TGDTL

-250 SSNQHHLDWSASSNT
+250 SSNQHHLDWSASSDT
-265 GSTSQSCFINA
+265 GSTSQSCFINT
-276 EPSRE
+276 ECSRE
-281 AVSATKVTPPEPG
+281 AVSATKVPAPEPV

-307 SSTWGQLSVS
+307 GSTWGQLSAS

-327 SSPNNIGVT
+327 PSPNNIG
-336 AQPSGVSESNG
+336 AAAPSSASECNG
-347 LLPIGDQ
+347 LLPLVDPE
-354 DGGVQLE
+354 GGVQLE
-361 APDQSAG
+361 APDQPTG
-368 STKKKSSKK
+368 TTKKKSSKK
-377 DLICQTIQTADIE
+377 DLISQTIPTTDIE
-390 WMKSAQKA
+390 WVKSAQKA
-398 FDSKCHDSMEG
+398 FDSKSHDSMDG
-409 KKESYSMDSVLDAS
+409 KKESYSMDGVLDAS
-423 PSKQNPT
+423 PTKQNPS
-430 SASSCENDTSH
+430 SASSSESDTSH

-446 PIKSPTTDTSSHKRK
+446 PIKSPTTDTSGHKRK
-461 KRQST
+461 KRQSA
-466 KSSMEK
+466 KSSIEK
-472 AIQEKSLPSGL
+472 TIQEKSLPSGL
-483 AISSEVAN
+483 PMSSEVAN
-491 RTISQSEGS
+491 RTSSQSEGS
-500 KKDIRVTKPGKVIE
+500 KKDLRATKPGKVIE
-514 NESPLAAIDSSV
+514 NESPLVAIESSV
-526 LIDRASP
+526 LTDKASP

-542 VAVTSTLLST
+542 VAVTSTLLPT

-557 NKLSEV
+557 SKLSEV

-568 TAKRRWTCSKPKSI
+568 AAKRRWTCSKPKSI
-582 LRETSMTASEK
+582 LREASMATSEK
-593 MMVEPPSAYPI
+593 LMVEPPSAYPI

-682 ISDLKFHKKVGK
+682 ISELKFHKKVGK

-721 LSSCSSSIALKAKI
+721 LSSCSSNIALKAKV

-778 QPEEPKTAMKHSR
+778 QPEEPKTAIKHSR

-824 AGTNGNLSPASTET
+824 VGTNGNLSPASTET

-973 MKKPKHKRKRKSLQN
+973 IKKPKHKRKRKSLQN

-1175 PKVGGTSLSSSRLH
+1175 PKVGGTSLSSGRLH

-1200 DERIVG
+1200 DERILG

-1221 FSSHSINERLSGSD
+1221 FSSHAINERLSGSD
-1235 KDISLLS
+1235 KDLSLLT

-1323 NSSSEKRDNDGSGNK
+1323 NSSSDKRDNDASGSK

-1346 TYREKDIQPFRINRK
+1346 TYREKDIQPFRTNRK

-1366 DSSASSGIVGPHLK
+1366 DSSASS
-1380 ADQTSLHSKMES
+1380 
-1392 SACNVMTRRK
+1392 
-1402 PATVES
+1402 
-1408 VTMPTP
+1408 
-1414 VLSLLPSSSATS
+1414 
-1426 EAASPLLKKRFKRR
+1426 ASPPLKKRFKRR

-1513 EKCIDL
+1513 EKCVDL

-1565 PPPLPPPLPLPR
+1565 PPPPPPPLPPPR
-1577 TPRLGKRKS
+1577 TPRVGKRKS
-1586 KSPQEEEDDMK
+1586 KSPQEEEEDVK

>member
-1 MEPRESLGSSRQRGG
+1 Q
-16 EADFLPASVSS
+16 
-27 AKPPSA
+27 
-33 SSCTGETVLPTAG
+33 
-46 SGKGIPVSGERMEPE
+46 
-61 EEDEMGSGRDVDSTS
+61 
-76 NADSEKWVAGDGL
+76 
-89 EEQEFSI
+89 
-96 KEANFTEGSLKLKI
+96 
-110 QTTKRA
+110 
-116 KKPPKNLENYICPP
+116 
-130 EIKITIKQSG
+130 
-140 EQKLSR
+140 
-146 AGKNSKAAKE
+146 
-156 EDRGHSK
+156 
-163 KKGKVIGDAKLL
+163 
-175 MSCGCR
+175 
-181 KGKNAQ
+181 
-187 MKDSDQNQMKNLGRE
+187 
-202 CGFPVQSLVTKSMN
+202 
-216 KVYDRPQKH
+216 VYDRPQKH
-225 STLHYDPGLQQDF
+225 SALHYDPGLQQDF
-238 TSDTL
+238 TGDTL

-250 SSNQHHLDWSASSNT
+250 SSNQHHLDWSASSDT
-265 GSTSQSCFINA
+265 GSASQSCFINT

-281 AVSATKVTPPEPG
+281 AVSATKVPTPEPG

-307 SSTWGQLSVS
+307 SSTWGQLSAS
-317 SKELAICSAV
+317 SKELAICSAIP
-327 SSPNNIGVT
+327 SPNNISVA
-336 AQPSGVSESNG
+336 AQPSSASECNG
-347 LLPIGDQ
+347 LLPLSDQ
-354 DGGVQLE
+354 EGGLQLE
-361 APDQSAG
+361 APDQLTG

-377 DLICQTIQTADIE
+377 DLISQTIQTADIE
-390 WMKSAQKA
+390 WVKSAQKA
-398 FDSKCHDSMEG
+398 FDSKSHDSMEG
-409 KKESYSMDSVLDAS
+409 KKESYSMDSVLDTS

-430 SASSCENDTSH
+430 SASSCESDTSH
-441 VRITI
+441 
-446 PIKSPTTDTSSHKRK
+446 
-461 KRQST
+461 
-466 KSSMEK
+466 
-472 AIQEKSLPSGL
+472 
-483 AISSEVAN
+483 
-491 RTISQSEGS
+491 
-500 KKDIRVTKPGKVIE
+500 
-514 NESPLAAIDSSV
+514 
-526 LIDRASP
+526 
-533 NSATRLRKS
+533 
-542 VAVTSTLLST
+542 
-552 DLPTA
+552 
-557 NKLSEV
+557 
-563 QHPKL
+563 
-568 TAKRRWTCSKPKSI
+568 
-582 LRETSMTASEK
+582 
-593 MMVEPPSAYPI
+593 
-604 TPSSPLYTNTDSLTV
+604 
-619 ITPVKK
+619 
-625 KRGRPKKQPLLTV
+625 
-638 ETIHEGTSTSPV
+638 
-650 SPINREFPGT
+650 
-660 KKRKRRRNLAKLA
+660 
-673 QMVPGEDKS
+673 DKS
-682 ISDLKFHKKVGK
+682 ISELKFHKKVGK

-721 LSSCSSSIALKAKI
+721 LSSCSSSIALKAKV

-773 AELQP
+773 AEMQP
-778 QPEEPKTAMKHSR
+778 QPEEPKAAIKHSR

-824 AGTNGNLSPASTET
+824 VGTNGNLSPASTET

-855 PTKTQKGMHSGTW
+855 PTKPQKGMHSGTW

-973 MKKPKHKRKRKSLQN
+973 IKKPKHKRKRKSLQN

-1175 PKVGGTSLSSSRLH
+1175 PKVGGTSLSSGRLH

-1200 DERIVG
+1200 DERILG

-1221 FSSHSINERLSGSD
+1221 FSSHAINERLSGSD
-1235 KDISLLS
+1235 KDLSLLN

-1266 FEVDTLS
+1266 SEVDTLS

-1301 KRYSGNTESNAR
+1301 KRYSGNTESNGR
-1313 SESLDMFGEM
+1313 SESLDMFGEI
-1323 NSSSEKRDNDGSGNK
+1323 NSSSEKRDNDASGNK

-1346 TYREKDIQPFRINRK
+1346 TYRGKDIQPFRANRK

-1366 DSSASSGIVGPHLK
+1366 DSSAPSG
-1380 ADQTSLHSKMES
+1380 
-1392 SACNVMTRRK
+1392 
-1402 PATVES
+1402 
-1408 VTMPTP
+1408 
-1414 VLSLLPSSSATS
+1414 
-1426 EAASPLLKKRFKRR
+1426 
-1440 EIEAIQCEVRKMC
+1440 
-1453 NYTKILSTKKN
+1453 
-1464 LDHVNKILK
+1464 
-1473 AKRLQRQSKTGN
+1473 
-1485 NFVKKRRGRPRKQP
+1485 
-1499 LSFDEDSRDQMPVL
+1499 
-1513 EKCIDL
+1513 
-1519 PSKRGQRPTLNPLLL
+1519 
-1534 EQAATQDTIMA
+1534 
-1545 TIEAVI
+1545 
-1551 HMARETPPPPPPLP
+1551 
-1565 PPPLPPPLPLPR
+1565 
-1577 TPRLGKRKS
+1577 
-1586 KSPQEEEDDMK
+1586 
-1597 VKRHRKGR
+1597 
-1605 GSESEGLP
+1605 